1 MTKKWRRVYAW
12 VLTVAMVLSMANLPI
27 TIAKAAST
35 QNLTVKSGATSV
47 TIAKNE
53 YGDDYI
59 GDMFFNIPD
68 ALKTKSAISSNKVTS
83 MTVKITI
90 KSFTQGSGA
99 KAQAF
104 IFAQPDASG
113 DWNWNQ
119 SSTAELVTGS
129 QLTLTYS
136 FADMDW
142 KGGTT
147 LGNLGVRF
155 ANAAEGSTVS
165 YSVDS
170 AVINMADS
178 GSSATS
184 KPSSATSKPSSTA
197 SAGGNVS
204 TDQIAIT
211 RSVGS
216 GTNDYYAEYSFS
228 ITNNSSETVRGIQIL
243 IPTSGSVDVGYV
255 EGFSAVY
262 DAALGGVVAYY
273 STEIAAGA
281 TVSSSSNKVGFGKQP
296 SISVGESNVIAVNC
310 AGPSTGDELNYELT
324 GRKDVAYADT
334 PVGRHGKLS
343 VQKVD
348 GYAAPIMV
356 DQNGVPT
363 QLRGASTHGMHWF
376 PQYVNQNAFQTL
388 RDDWGINMVRLV
400 CYPRDVGSVG
410 YLTGGDSTKQQLD
423 TLIQNGVDYATK
435 LGMYALVDWHVHAYN
450 PNEYLKEAKIFF
462 TKYATMYKDHDNVLY
477 EICNEPTGTN
487 WYSGNGK
494 DLYTYCSEVIKTI
507 RAIDPDAIII
517 CGTNTW
523 SQDVDQVA
531 AKPMKALGYENIMY
545 TFHFYSATHKEN
557 LMKKVRLA
565 TKDGTPIFVTEFGIC
580 SADGNGS
587 YDAENADRWIELLD
601 ELNISF
607 ACWSYSNCNEK
618 SAYFKS
624 SCSNAGGDWTADDL
638 TTTGKWLI
646 NTCRAHEEKEN
657 ASYPAVSP
665 SAEPT
670 KAPTVTEKPTTEP
683 TKAPTVTEKPTTE
696 PTKAPTVTVKPT
708 AKPTKAPTVTEK
720 PTAEP
725 TKAPTV
731 TEKPTAEPTKAPTVT
746 VKPTAK
752 PTKAPTVTEKPTA
765 EPTKAPTVTTAP
777 DKEIQEAPSTALTI
791 VARTS
796 TSLTVQ
802 ATVAAPAGKSY
813 EYTIDGTSW
822 QTQTTFTDLQ
832 PATSYTVSVRY
843 AETDNYQA
851 SMISD
856 HTLTGGTLV
865 EDVYK
870 IDLSKLDDTTY
881 VDGMFSKDDATGK
894 SYAASYDASS
904 NALTLSGTDH
914 TFELVA
920 DNAKVKIILKKGVS
934 AALCGVTCGNIS
946 SEDDTSLEMVRGSNT
961 TGSIEA
967 ANVIVSGG
975 TNNTEKIMADT
986 IAVKGGSLTA
996 VAAKESNKT
1005 ALSADTITITDG
1017 EVTAIGDGTG
1027 GALYADSK
1035 ISLIGGTLT
1044 VKAGPNKTEKSAIDV
1059 KSDES
1064 SVILVGDIK
1073 IINQTD
1079 GALGTDDLFSK
1090 ETISTGGTTTK
1101 LVTVTFD
1108 TVDEVWTVTVE
1119 QGSDIILPNRPKEN
1133 LILRWYSDRDVQGY
1147 APGIIYTVQENTYFC
1162 AKYFDEAP
1170 VEPSSKPTVA
1180 PSSEPTV
1187 TPSSKPTVAP
1197 SSEPTVTPSS
1207 EPTVEPSEEP
1217 IATPTAEPTK
1227 VPEPTAAPIKTPT
1240 PTAEPTKAPEPT
1252 AAPIKTPTPT
1262 AEPTKAPMIT
1272 PVPSDDPTESAAPS
1286 EKPTITPTQKPGIQ
1300 ATGMRVIASVKKV
1313 SNLPVKSKLQLAAG
1327 KSMQLTVT
1335 LLPTGAKPQK
1345 LTYTSSKPSI
1355 AKVSGS
1361 GKIVAGKKAG
1371 TTVITIRTANGL
1383 QKRLTIRVMKKAVKK
1398 IKLSGVKK
1406 LKVGKKLKLKA
1417 KITPKKKYASATV
1430 FWVSGN
1436 TKIATVTQS
1445 GVVKAKKKGKVKITA
1460 IATDGSGK
1468 KKVIK
1473 LTIK

>member
-296 SISVGESNVIAVNC
+296 SISVGKSNVIAVNC

-477 EICNEPTGTN
+477 EICNEPTDTN

-494 DLYTYCSEVIKTI
+494 DLYTYCSEVIETI

-545 TFHFYSATHKEN
+545 TCHFYSATHQEN
-557 LMKKVRLA
+557 LMKKVRQA

-587 YDAENADRWIELLD
+587 YNPESADRWIALLD

-670 KAPTVTEKPTTEP
+670 KAPTVTEKPT
-683 TKAPTVTEKPTTE
+683 
-696 PTKAPTVTVKPT
+696 
-708 AKPTKAPTVTEK
+708 
-720 PTAEP
+720 AEP
-725 TKAPTV
+725 TNK
-731 TEKPTAEPTKAPTVT
+731 
-746 VKPTAK
+746 
-752 PTKAPTVTEKPTA
+752 
-765 EPTKAPTVTTAP
+765 PTVTTAP

-904 NALTLSGTDH
+904 NELTLSGTDH

-975 TNNTEKIMADT
+975 TNNTEQIMADT

-1005 ALSADTITITDG
+1005 ALSADKITITDG

-1162 AKYFDEAP
+1162 AKYFDKAP

-1180 PSSEPTV
+1180 
-1187 TPSSKPTVAP
+1187 
-1197 SSEPTVTPSS
+1197 PSS

-1227 VPEPTAAPIKTPT
+1227 
-1240 PTAEPTKAPEPT
+1240 APEPT
-1252 AAPIKTPTPT
+1252 AAP
-1262 AEPTKAPMIT
+1262 MIT
-1272 PVPSDDPTESAAPS
+1272 AVPSDDPTESAAPS
-1286 EKPTITPTQKPGIQ
+1286 EKPTITPMQKPGIQ

-1313 SNLPVKSKLQLAAG
+1313 SNLPVKQKLQLAAG

-1383 QKRLTIRVMKKAVKK
+1383 QKKITIRVMKKAVKK

-1417 KITPKKKYASATV
+1417 KITH
-1430 FWVSGN
+1430 
-1436 TKIATVTQS
+1436 
-1445 GVVKAKKKGKVKITA
+1445 
-1460 IATDGSGK
+1460 
-1468 KKVIK
+1468 
-1473 LTIK
+1473 

>member
-129 QLTLTYS
+129 QLTLNYS

-204 TDQIAIT
+204 ADQIAIT

-296 SISVGESNVIAVNC
+296 SITVGESNVIAVNC

-400 CYPRDVGSVG
+400 CYPRDGGSVG

-507 RAIDPDAIII
+507 RDIDPDAIII

-557 LMKKVRLA
+557 LMEKVRLA

-587 YDAENADRWIELLD
+587 YDTENADRWIALLD

-670 KAPTVTEKPTTEP
+670 KAPTVTEKPT
-683 TKAPTVTEKPTTE
+683 AE
-696 PTKAPTVTVKPT
+696 PTKAPTVTV
-708 AKPTKAPTVTEK
+708 K

-731 TEKPTAEPTKAPTVT
+731 TEKPTAKPIKTPT
-746 VKPTAK
+746 
-752 PTKAPTVTEKPTA
+752 PTA
-765 EPTKAPTVTTAP
+765 EPTKAPEPT
-777 DKEIQEAPSTALTI
+777 
-791 VARTS
+791 
-796 TSLTVQ
+796 
-802 ATVAAPAGKSY
+802 AAP
-813 EYTIDGTSW
+813 I
-822 QTQTTFTDLQ
+822 
-832 PATSYTVSVRY
+832 
-843 AETDNYQA
+843 
-851 SMISD
+851 
-856 HTLTGGTLV
+856 
-865 EDVYK
+865 
-870 IDLSKLDDTTY
+870 
-881 VDGMFSKDDATGK
+881 
-894 SYAASYDASS
+894 
-904 NALTLSGTDH
+904 
-914 TFELVA
+914 
-920 DNAKVKIILKKGVS
+920 
-934 AALCGVTCGNIS
+934 
-946 SEDDTSLEMVRGSNT
+946 
-961 TGSIEA
+961 
-967 ANVIVSGG
+967 
-975 TNNTEKIMADT
+975 
-986 IAVKGGSLTA
+986 
-996 VAAKESNKT
+996 KT
-1005 ALSADTITITDG
+1005 P
-1017 EVTAIGDGTG
+1017 E
-1027 GALYADSK
+1027 
-1035 ISLIGGTLT
+1035 
-1044 VKAGPNKTEKSAIDV
+1044 
-1059 KSDES
+1059 
-1064 SVILVGDIK
+1064 
-1073 IINQTD
+1073 
-1079 GALGTDDLFSK
+1079 
-1090 ETISTGGTTTK
+1090 
-1101 LVTVTFD
+1101 
-1108 TVDEVWTVTVE
+1108 
-1119 QGSDIILPNRPKEN
+1119 
-1133 LILRWYSDRDVQGY
+1133 
-1147 APGIIYTVQENTYFC
+1147 
-1162 AKYFDEAP
+1162 
-1170 VEPSSKPTVA
+1170 
-1180 PSSEPTV
+1180 
-1187 TPSSKPTVAP
+1187 
-1197 SSEPTVTPSS
+1197 
-1207 EPTVEPSEEP
+1207 
-1217 IATPTAEPTK
+1217 PTAEPTK
-1227 VPEPTAAPIKTPT
+1227 APEPTAAPIKTPT

-1262 AEPTKAPMIT
+1262 AAPTIT
-1272 PVPSDDPTESAAPS
+1272 SVPSDDPTESAAPS

-1383 QKRLTIRVMKKAVKK
+1383 QKKITIRVMKKAVKK

>member
-204 TDQIAIT
+204 ADQIAIT

-587 YDAENADRWIELLD
+587 YDTENADRWIALLD

-657 ASYPAVSP
+657 ASYPTVSP

-670 KAPTVTEKPTTEP
+670 KAPTVTEKPTAEP
-683 TKAPTVTEKPTTE
+683 TN
-696 PTKAPTVTVKPT
+696 APTVTVKPT
-708 AKPTKAPTVTEK
+708 P
-720 PTAEP
+720 
-725 TKAPTV
+725 
-731 TEKPTAEPTKAPTVT
+731 
-746 VKPTAK
+746 
-752 PTKAPTVTEKPTA
+752 
-765 EPTKAPTVTTAP
+765 
-777 DKEIQEAPSTALTI
+777 
-791 VARTS
+791 
-796 TSLTVQ
+796 
-802 ATVAAPAGKSY
+802 
-813 EYTIDGTSW
+813 
-822 QTQTTFTDLQ
+822 
-832 PATSYTVSVRY
+832 
-843 AETDNYQA
+843 
-851 SMISD
+851 
-856 HTLTGGTLV
+856 
-865 EDVYK
+865 
-870 IDLSKLDDTTY
+870 
-881 VDGMFSKDDATGK
+881 
-894 SYAASYDASS
+894 
-904 NALTLSGTDH
+904 
-914 TFELVA
+914 
-920 DNAKVKIILKKGVS
+920 
-934 AALCGVTCGNIS
+934 
-946 SEDDTSLEMVRGSNT
+946 
-961 TGSIEA
+961 
-967 ANVIVSGG
+967 
-975 TNNTEKIMADT
+975 
-986 IAVKGGSLTA
+986 
-996 VAAKESNKT
+996 
-1005 ALSADTITITDG
+1005 
-1017 EVTAIGDGTG
+1017 
-1027 GALYADSK
+1027 
-1035 ISLIGGTLT
+1035 
-1044 VKAGPNKTEKSAIDV
+1044 
-1059 KSDES
+1059 
-1064 SVILVGDIK
+1064 
-1073 IINQTD
+1073 
-1079 GALGTDDLFSK
+1079 
-1090 ETISTGGTTTK
+1090 
-1101 LVTVTFD
+1101 
-1108 TVDEVWTVTVE
+1108 
-1119 QGSDIILPNRPKEN
+1119 
-1133 LILRWYSDRDVQGY
+1133 
-1147 APGIIYTVQENTYFC
+1147 
-1162 AKYFDEAP
+1162 
-1170 VEPSSKPTVA
+1170 
-1180 PSSEPTV
+1180 
-1187 TPSSKPTVAP
+1187 
-1197 SSEPTVTPSS
+1197 
-1207 EPTVEPSEEP
+1207 
-1217 IATPTAEPTK
+1217 
-1227 VPEPTAAPIKTPT
+1227 APIKTPE

-1252 AAPIKTPTPT
+1252 AAPT
-1262 AEPTKAPMIT
+1262 IT
-1272 PVPSDDPTESAAPS
+1272 SVPSDDPTESAAPS

-1313 SNLPVKSKLQLAAG
+1313 SYLPVKSKLQLAAG

-1383 QKRLTIRVMKKAVKK
+1383 QKKITIRVMKKAVKK

>member
-1 MTKKWRRVYAW
+1 
-12 VLTVAMVLSMANLPI
+12 
-27 TIAKAAST
+27 
-35 QNLTVKSGATSV
+35 
-47 TIAKNE
+47 
-53 YGDDYI
+53 
-59 GDMFFNIPD
+59 
-68 ALKTKSAISSNKVTS
+68 
-83 MTVKITI
+83 
-90 KSFTQGSGA
+90 
-99 KAQAF
+99 
-104 IFAQPDASG
+104 
-113 DWNWNQ
+113 
-119 SSTAELVTGS
+119 
-129 QLTLTYS
+129 
-136 FADMDW
+136 
-142 KGGTT
+142 
-147 LGNLGVRF
+147 
-155 ANAAEGSTVS
+155 
-165 YSVDS
+165 
-170 AVINMADS
+170 
-178 GSSATS
+178 
-184 KPSSATSKPSSTA
+184 
-197 SAGGNVS
+197 
-204 TDQIAIT
+204 
-211 RSVGS
+211 
-216 GTNDYYAEYSFS
+216 
-228 ITNNSSETVRGIQIL
+228 
-243 IPTSGSVDVGYV
+243 
-255 EGFSAVY
+255 
-262 DAALGGVVAYY
+262 
-273 STEIAAGA
+273 
-281 TVSSSSNKVGFGKQP
+281 
-296 SISVGESNVIAVNC
+296 
-310 AGPSTGDELNYELT
+310 
-324 GRKDVAYADT
+324 
-334 PVGRHGKLS
+334 
-343 VQKVD
+343 
-348 GYAAPIMV
+348 
-356 DQNGVPT
+356 
-363 QLRGASTHGMHWF
+363 
-376 PQYVNQNAFQTL
+376 
-388 RDDWGINMVRLV
+388 
-400 CYPRDVGSVG
+400 
-410 YLTGGDSTKQQLD
+410 
-423 TLIQNGVDYATK
+423 
-435 LGMYALVDWHVHAYN
+435 MYALVDWHVHAYN

-557 LMKKVRLA
+557 LMEKVRLA

-587 YDAENADRWIELLD
+587 YDAENADRWIALLD

-624 SCSNAGGDWTADDL
+624 SCSNVGGDWTADDL

-670 KAPTVTEKPTTEP
+670 KAPTVTVKPTAEP

-696 PTKAPTVTVKPT
+696 PTNK
-708 AKPTKAPTVTEK
+708 
-720 PTAEP
+720 
-725 TKAPTV
+725 
-731 TEKPTAEPTKAPTVT
+731 
-746 VKPTAK
+746 
-752 PTKAPTVTEKPTA
+752 
-765 EPTKAPTVTTAP
+765 PTVTTAP

-822 QTQTTFTDLQ
+822 QTQTTFTGLQ

-904 NALTLSGTDH
+904 NELTLSGTDH

-975 TNNTEKIMADT
+975 TNNTEQIMADT

-1005 ALSADTITITDG
+1005 ALSADKITITDG

-1108 TVDEVWTVTVE
+1108 TVDEVWNVTVE
-1119 QGSDIILPNRPKEN
+1119 QGSEIILPNRPKEG

-1147 APGIIYTVQENTYFC
+1147 APGTIYTVQENTYFC
-1162 AKYFDEAP
+1162 AKYFNKAP

-1180 PSSEPTV
+1180 PSS
-1187 TPSSKPTVAP
+1187 KPTVA
-1197 SSEPTVTPSS
+1197 PSS

-1227 VPEPTAAPIKTPT
+1227 
-1240 PTAEPTKAPEPT
+1240 APEPT
-1252 AAPIKTPTPT
+1252 A
-1262 AEPTKAPMIT
+1262 APMIT

-1300 ATGMRVIASVKKV
+1300 ATGIRVIASVKKV
-1313 SNLPVKSKLQLAAG
+1313 SNLPVKQKLQLAAG

-1383 QKRLTIRVMKKAVKK
+1383 QKKITIRVMKKAVKK

-1417 KITPKKKYASATV
+1417 KITPKKKYASAKV

>member
-184 KPSSATSKPSSTA
+184 KPSSTA

-348 GYAAPIMV
+348 SYAAPIMV

-507 RAIDPDAIII
+507 RDIDPDAIII

-557 LMKKVRLA
+557 LMEKVRLA

-587 YDAENADRWIELLD
+587 YDTENADRWIALLD

-665 SAEPT
+665 SAG
-670 KAPTVTEKPTTEP
+670 P

-696 PTKAPTVTVKPT
+696 PTKAPTVTV
-708 AKPTKAPTVTEK
+708 
-720 PTAEP
+720 
-725 TKAPTV
+725 
-731 TEKPTAEPTKAPTVT
+731 KPTAEPTKAPTVT

-765 EPTKAPTVTTAP
+765 EPTKAPTVT
-777 DKEIQEAPSTALTI
+777 
-791 VARTS
+791 V
-796 TSLTVQ
+796 
-802 ATVAAPAGKSY
+802 
-813 EYTIDGTSW
+813 
-822 QTQTTFTDLQ
+822 
-832 PATSYTVSVRY
+832 
-843 AETDNYQA
+843 
-851 SMISD
+851 
-856 HTLTGGTLV
+856 
-865 EDVYK
+865 
-870 IDLSKLDDTTY
+870 
-881 VDGMFSKDDATGK
+881 
-894 SYAASYDASS
+894 
-904 NALTLSGTDH
+904 
-914 TFELVA
+914 
-920 DNAKVKIILKKGVS
+920 
-934 AALCGVTCGNIS
+934 
-946 SEDDTSLEMVRGSNT
+946 
-961 TGSIEA
+961 
-967 ANVIVSGG
+967 
-975 TNNTEKIMADT
+975 
-986 IAVKGGSLTA
+986 
-996 VAAKESNKT
+996 
-1005 ALSADTITITDG
+1005 
-1017 EVTAIGDGTG
+1017 
-1027 GALYADSK
+1027 
-1035 ISLIGGTLT
+1035 
-1044 VKAGPNKTEKSAIDV
+1044 
-1059 KSDES
+1059 
-1064 SVILVGDIK
+1064 
-1073 IINQTD
+1073 
-1079 GALGTDDLFSK
+1079 
-1090 ETISTGGTTTK
+1090 
-1101 LVTVTFD
+1101 
-1108 TVDEVWTVTVE
+1108 
-1119 QGSDIILPNRPKEN
+1119 
-1133 LILRWYSDRDVQGY
+1133 
-1147 APGIIYTVQENTYFC
+1147 
-1162 AKYFDEAP
+1162 
-1170 VEPSSKPTVA
+1170 KPTA
-1180 PSSEPTV
+1180 EPTKAPTV
-1187 TPSSKPTVAP
+1187 TEKPTAKP
-1197 SSEPTVTPSS
+1197 IKTP
-1207 EPTVEPSEEP
+1207 
-1217 IATPTAEPTK
+1217 TPTAEPTK
-1227 VPEPTAAPIKTPT
+1227 APTPTAEPTKAPEPTAAPIKTPEPT
-1240 PTAEPTKAPEPT
+1240 AEPTKAPEPTAEPTKAPEPT

-1262 AEPTKAPMIT
+1262 AAPTIT
-1272 PVPSDDPTESAAPS
+1272 SVPSDDPTESAAPS

-1383 QKRLTIRVMKKAVKK
+1383 QKKITIRVMKKAVKK

>member
-204 TDQIAIT
+204 ADQIAIT

-507 RAIDPDAIII
+507 RAIDTDAIII

-545 TFHFYSATHKEN
+545 TFHFYSASHKEN

-587 YDAENADRWIELLD
+587 YDTENADRWIALLD

-670 KAPTVTEKPTTEP
+670 KAPTVTEKPTAEP
-683 TKAPTVTEKPTTE
+683 TKAPTVTVKPTAE
-696 PTKAPTVTVKPT
+696 PTKTPTVTVKPT

-731 TEKPTAEPTKAPTVT
+731 TVKPTAEPTKAPTVT
-746 VKPTAK
+746 EKPTAK
-752 PTKAPTVTEKPTA
+752 
-765 EPTKAPTVTTAP
+765 
-777 DKEIQEAPSTALTI
+777 
-791 VARTS
+791 
-796 TSLTVQ
+796 
-802 ATVAAPAGKSY
+802 
-813 EYTIDGTSW
+813 
-822 QTQTTFTDLQ
+822 
-832 PATSYTVSVRY
+832 
-843 AETDNYQA
+843 
-851 SMISD
+851 
-856 HTLTGGTLV
+856 
-865 EDVYK
+865 
-870 IDLSKLDDTTY
+870 
-881 VDGMFSKDDATGK
+881 
-894 SYAASYDASS
+894 
-904 NALTLSGTDH
+904 
-914 TFELVA
+914 
-920 DNAKVKIILKKGVS
+920 
-934 AALCGVTCGNIS
+934 
-946 SEDDTSLEMVRGSNT
+946 
-961 TGSIEA
+961 
-967 ANVIVSGG
+967 
-975 TNNTEKIMADT
+975 
-986 IAVKGGSLTA
+986 
-996 VAAKESNKT
+996 
-1005 ALSADTITITDG
+1005 
-1017 EVTAIGDGTG
+1017 
-1027 GALYADSK
+1027 
-1035 ISLIGGTLT
+1035 
-1044 VKAGPNKTEKSAIDV
+1044 
-1059 KSDES
+1059 
-1064 SVILVGDIK
+1064 
-1073 IINQTD
+1073 
-1079 GALGTDDLFSK
+1079 
-1090 ETISTGGTTTK
+1090 
-1101 LVTVTFD
+1101 
-1108 TVDEVWTVTVE
+1108 
-1119 QGSDIILPNRPKEN
+1119 
-1133 LILRWYSDRDVQGY
+1133 
-1147 APGIIYTVQENTYFC
+1147 
-1162 AKYFDEAP
+1162 
-1170 VEPSSKPTVA
+1170 
-1180 PSSEPTV
+1180 
-1187 TPSSKPTVAP
+1187 
-1197 SSEPTVTPSS
+1197 
-1207 EPTVEPSEEP
+1207 
-1217 IATPTAEPTK
+1217 
-1227 VPEPTAAPIKTPT
+1227 PIKTPT

-1252 AAPIKTPTPT
+1252 AAPIKTPEPT
-1262 AEPTKAPMIT
+1262 AEPTKAPEPTAAPIKTPEPTAAPIKTPTPTDAPMIT
-1272 PVPSDDPTESAAPS
+1272 SVPSDDPTESAAPS

-1383 QKRLTIRVMKKAVKK
+1383 QKKITIRVMKKAVKK

>member
-204 TDQIAIT
+204 ADQIAIE
-211 RSVGS
+211 S
-216 GTNDYYAEYSFS
+216 GVAQGNNEYYGEYWFK
-228 ITNNSSETVRGIQIL
+228 IKNNSSETVRGIQIL
-243 IPTSGSVDVGYV
+243 LPTSGQVTVTTEYGY
-255 EGFSAVY
+255 SASY
-262 DAALGGVVAYY
+262 DESLGGIVVYY
-273 STEIAAGA
+273 SAELAAGA
-281 TVSSSSNKVGFGKQP
+281 TTGNEDTKIGFSKQP
-296 SISVGESNVIAVNC
+296 SITAGTARVIAVNC

-400 CYPRDVGSVG
+400 CYPRDGGSVG

-557 LMKKVRLA
+557 LMEKVRLA

-587 YDAENADRWIELLD
+587 YDAENADRWIALLD

-657 ASYPAVSP
+657 ASYPVVSP
-665 SAEPT
+665 S
-670 KAPTVTEKPTTEP
+670 
-683 TKAPTVTEKPTTE
+683 
-696 PTKAPTVTVKPT
+696 
-708 AKPTKAPTVTEK
+708 
-720 PTAEP
+720 
-725 TKAPTV
+725 
-731 TEKPTAEPTKAPTVT
+731 AEPTKAPTVT

-765 EPTKAPTVTTAP
+765 EPTNKPTAPTAP

-904 NALTLSGTDH
+904 NELTLSGTDH

-975 TNNTEKIMADT
+975 TNNTEQIMADA

-1180 PSSEPTV
+1180 TSSEPTV

-1197 SSEPTVTPSS
+1197 S
-1207 EPTVEPSEEP
+1207 EEP

-1227 VPEPTAAPIKTPT
+1227 A
-1240 PTAEPTKAPEPT
+1240 
-1252 AAPIKTPTPT
+1252 
-1262 AEPTKAPMIT
+1262 
-1272 PVPSDDPTESAAPS
+1272 PVPSDDPTESVAPS

-1383 QKRLTIRVMKKAVKK
+1383 QKKITIRVMKKAVKK

>member
-296 SISVGESNVIAVNC
+296 SISVGKSNVIAVNC

-477 EICNEPTGTN
+477 EICNEPTDTN

-494 DLYTYCSEVIKTI
+494 DLYTYCSEVIETI

-545 TFHFYSATHKEN
+545 TCHFYSATHQEN
-557 LMKKVRLA
+557 LMKKVRQA

-587 YDAENADRWIELLD
+587 YNPESADRWIALLD

-670 KAPTVTEKPTTEP
+670 KAPTVT
-683 TKAPTVTEKPTTE
+683 V
-696 PTKAPTVTVKPT
+696 
-708 AKPTKAPTVTEK
+708 K

-725 TKAPTV
+725 TNK
-731 TEKPTAEPTKAPTVT
+731 
-746 VKPTAK
+746 
-752 PTKAPTVTEKPTA
+752 
-765 EPTKAPTVTTAP
+765 PTVTTAP

-904 NALTLSGTDH
+904 NELILSGTDH

-975 TNNTEKIMADT
+975 TNNTEQIMADT

-1005 ALSADTITITDG
+1005 ALSADKITITDG

-1162 AKYFDEAP
+1162 AKYFDKAP

-1187 TPSSKPTVAP
+1187 TPSS
-1197 SSEPTVTPSS
+1197 EPTVVPSS

-1227 VPEPTAAPIKTPT
+1227 
-1240 PTAEPTKAPEPT
+1240 APEPT
-1252 AAPIKTPTPT
+1252 A
-1262 AEPTKAPMIT
+1262 APMIT
-1272 PVPSDDPTESAAPS
+1272 PVPSDDPTESVAPS
-1286 EKPTITPTQKPGIQ
+1286 EKPTVTPTQKSGIQ
-1300 ATGMRVIASVKKV
+1300 ATGIRVIASVKKV
-1313 SNLPVKSKLQLAAG
+1313 SNLPVKQKLQLAAG

-1383 QKRLTIRVMKKAVKK
+1383 QKKITIRVMKKAVKK

-1417 KITPKKKYASATV
+1417 KITPKKKYASAKV

>member
-129 QLTLTYS
+129 QLTLNYS

-204 TDQIAIT
+204 ADQIAIT

-587 YDAENADRWIELLD
+587 YDTENADRWIALLD

-665 SAEPT
+665 SAG
-670 KAPTVTEKPTTEP
+670 P

-708 AKPTKAPTVTEK
+708 A
-720 PTAEP
+720 EP

-731 TEKPTAEPTKAPTVT
+731 TEKPTAKPIKTPT
-746 VKPTAK
+746 
-752 PTKAPTVTEKPTA
+752 PTA
-765 EPTKAPTVTTAP
+765 EPTKAPEPT
-777 DKEIQEAPSTALTI
+777 
-791 VARTS
+791 
-796 TSLTVQ
+796 
-802 ATVAAPAGKSY
+802 AAP
-813 EYTIDGTSW
+813 I
-822 QTQTTFTDLQ
+822 
-832 PATSYTVSVRY
+832 
-843 AETDNYQA
+843 
-851 SMISD
+851 
-856 HTLTGGTLV
+856 
-865 EDVYK
+865 
-870 IDLSKLDDTTY
+870 
-881 VDGMFSKDDATGK
+881 
-894 SYAASYDASS
+894 
-904 NALTLSGTDH
+904 
-914 TFELVA
+914 
-920 DNAKVKIILKKGVS
+920 
-934 AALCGVTCGNIS
+934 
-946 SEDDTSLEMVRGSNT
+946 
-961 TGSIEA
+961 
-967 ANVIVSGG
+967 
-975 TNNTEKIMADT
+975 
-986 IAVKGGSLTA
+986 
-996 VAAKESNKT
+996 KT
-1005 ALSADTITITDG
+1005 P
-1017 EVTAIGDGTG
+1017 E
-1027 GALYADSK
+1027 
-1035 ISLIGGTLT
+1035 
-1044 VKAGPNKTEKSAIDV
+1044 
-1059 KSDES
+1059 
-1064 SVILVGDIK
+1064 
-1073 IINQTD
+1073 
-1079 GALGTDDLFSK
+1079 
-1090 ETISTGGTTTK
+1090 
-1101 LVTVTFD
+1101 
-1108 TVDEVWTVTVE
+1108 
-1119 QGSDIILPNRPKEN
+1119 
-1133 LILRWYSDRDVQGY
+1133 
-1147 APGIIYTVQENTYFC
+1147 
-1162 AKYFDEAP
+1162 
-1170 VEPSSKPTVA
+1170 
-1180 PSSEPTV
+1180 
-1187 TPSSKPTVAP
+1187 
-1197 SSEPTVTPSS
+1197 
-1207 EPTVEPSEEP
+1207 
-1217 IATPTAEPTK
+1217 PTAEPTK
-1227 VPEPTAAPIKTPT
+1227 APEPTAAPIKTPT

-1262 AEPTKAPMIT
+1262 AAPTIT
-1272 PVPSDDPTESAAPS
+1272 SVPSDDPTESAAPS

>member
-557 LMKKVRLA
+557 LMEKVRLA

-587 YDAENADRWIELLD
+587 YDTENADRWIALLD

-665 SAEPT
+665 SAG
-670 KAPTVTEKPTTEP
+670 P

-708 AKPTKAPTVTEK
+708 A
-720 PTAEP
+720 EP

-731 TEKPTAEPTKAPTVT
+731 TVKPTAEPTKAPTVT

-765 EPTKAPTVTTAP
+765 EPTNKPTAPTAP

-1180 PSSEPTV
+1180 PSSKPTVAPSSEPTV

>member
-184 KPSSATSKPSSTA
+184 KPSSTA

-296 SISVGESNVIAVNC
+296 SISVGKSNVIAVNC

-324 GRKDVAYADT
+324 GRKDVAYAET

-348 GYAAPIMV
+348 DYAAPIMV

-400 CYPRDVGSVG
+400 CYPRDGGSVG

-557 LMKKVRLA
+557 LMEKVRLA

-587 YDAENADRWIELLD
+587 YDAENADRWIALLD

-624 SCSNAGGDWTADDL
+624 SCSNVGGDWTADDL

-670 KAPTVTEKPTTEP
+670 KAPTVTVKPTAEP

-696 PTKAPTVTVKPT
+696 PTNK
-708 AKPTKAPTVTEK
+708 
-720 PTAEP
+720 
-725 TKAPTV
+725 
-731 TEKPTAEPTKAPTVT
+731 
-746 VKPTAK
+746 
-752 PTKAPTVTEKPTA
+752 
-765 EPTKAPTVTTAP
+765 PTVTTAP

-822 QTQTTFTDLQ
+822 QTQTTFTGLQ

-904 NALTLSGTDH
+904 NELTLSGTDH

-975 TNNTEKIMADT
+975 TNNTEQIMADT

-1005 ALSADTITITDG
+1005 ALSADKITITDG

-1108 TVDEVWTVTVE
+1108 TVDEVWNVTVE
-1119 QGSDIILPNRPKEN
+1119 QGSEIILPNRPKEG

-1147 APGIIYTVQENTYFC
+1147 APGTIYTVQENTYFC
-1162 AKYFDEAP
+1162 AKYFNKAP

-1180 PSSEPTV
+1180 PSS
-1187 TPSSKPTVAP
+1187 KPTVA
-1197 SSEPTVTPSS
+1197 PSS

-1227 VPEPTAAPIKTPT
+1227 
-1240 PTAEPTKAPEPT
+1240 APEPT
-1252 AAPIKTPTPT
+1252 A
-1262 AEPTKAPMIT
+1262 APMIT

-1300 ATGMRVIASVKKV
+1300 ATGIRVIASVKKV
-1313 SNLPVKSKLQLAAG
+1313 SNLPVKQKLQLAAG

-1383 QKRLTIRVMKKAVKK
+1383 QKKITIRVMKKAVKK

-1417 KITPKKKYASATV
+1417 KITPKKKYASAKV

>member
-59 GDMFFNIPD
+59 GDMLFNIPD

-129 QLTLTYS
+129 QLTLNYS

-184 KPSSATSKPSSTA
+184 KPSSTA

-204 TDQIAIT
+204 ADQIAIT

-423 TLIQNGVDYATK
+423 TLIQNSVDYATK

-462 TKYATMYKDHDNVLY
+462 TKYATMYKDYDNVLY

-507 RAIDPDAIII
+507 RDIDPDAIII

-557 LMKKVRLA
+557 LMEKVRLA

-587 YDAENADRWIELLD
+587 YDTENADRWIALLD

-665 SAEPT
+665 SAGPT

-683 TKAPTVTEKPTTE
+683 TKAS
-696 PTKAPTVTVKPT
+696 TVTV
-708 AKPTKAPTVTEK
+708 
-720 PTAEP
+720 
-725 TKAPTV
+725 
-731 TEKPTAEPTKAPTVT
+731 KPTAEPTKAPTVT

-765 EPTKAPTVTTAP
+765 EPTKAPTVT
-777 DKEIQEAPSTALTI
+777 
-791 VARTS
+791 V
-796 TSLTVQ
+796 
-802 ATVAAPAGKSY
+802 
-813 EYTIDGTSW
+813 
-822 QTQTTFTDLQ
+822 
-832 PATSYTVSVRY
+832 
-843 AETDNYQA
+843 
-851 SMISD
+851 
-856 HTLTGGTLV
+856 
-865 EDVYK
+865 
-870 IDLSKLDDTTY
+870 
-881 VDGMFSKDDATGK
+881 
-894 SYAASYDASS
+894 
-904 NALTLSGTDH
+904 
-914 TFELVA
+914 
-920 DNAKVKIILKKGVS
+920 
-934 AALCGVTCGNIS
+934 
-946 SEDDTSLEMVRGSNT
+946 
-961 TGSIEA
+961 
-967 ANVIVSGG
+967 
-975 TNNTEKIMADT
+975 
-986 IAVKGGSLTA
+986 
-996 VAAKESNKT
+996 
-1005 ALSADTITITDG
+1005 
-1017 EVTAIGDGTG
+1017 
-1027 GALYADSK
+1027 
-1035 ISLIGGTLT
+1035 
-1044 VKAGPNKTEKSAIDV
+1044 
-1059 KSDES
+1059 
-1064 SVILVGDIK
+1064 
-1073 IINQTD
+1073 
-1079 GALGTDDLFSK
+1079 
-1090 ETISTGGTTTK
+1090 
-1101 LVTVTFD
+1101 
-1108 TVDEVWTVTVE
+1108 
-1119 QGSDIILPNRPKEN
+1119 
-1133 LILRWYSDRDVQGY
+1133 
-1147 APGIIYTVQENTYFC
+1147 
-1162 AKYFDEAP
+1162 
-1170 VEPSSKPTVA
+1170 KPTA
-1180 PSSEPTV
+1180 EPTKAPTV
-1187 TPSSKPTVAP
+1187 TEKPTAAP
-1197 SSEPTVTPSS
+1197 IKTP
-1207 EPTVEPSEEP
+1207 
-1217 IATPTAEPTK
+1217 TPTAEPTK
-1227 VPEPTAAPIKTPT
+1227 APEPTAAPIKTPEPTAEPTKAPEPTAAPIKTPT

-1262 AEPTKAPMIT
+1262 AAPTIT
-1272 PVPSDDPTESAAPS
+1272 SVPSDDPTESAAPS

-1355 AKVSGS
+1355 AKVSGN

-1417 KITPKKKYASATV
+1417 KITPKKKYASAAV

>member
-184 KPSSATSKPSSTA
+184 KPSSTA

-204 TDQIAIT
+204 KDQIAIT

-296 SISVGESNVIAVNC
+296 SISVGKSNVIAVNC

-348 GYAAPIMV
+348 DYAAPIMV

-400 CYPRDVGSVG
+400 CYPRDGGSVG

-557 LMKKVRLA
+557 LMEKVRLA

-587 YDAENADRWIELLD
+587 YDAENADRWIALLD

-624 SCSNAGGDWTADDL
+624 SCSNVGGDWTADDL

-670 KAPTVTEKPTTEP
+670 KAPTVTVKPTAEP

-696 PTKAPTVTVKPT
+696 PTNK
-708 AKPTKAPTVTEK
+708 
-720 PTAEP
+720 
-725 TKAPTV
+725 
-731 TEKPTAEPTKAPTVT
+731 
-746 VKPTAK
+746 
-752 PTKAPTVTEKPTA
+752 
-765 EPTKAPTVTTAP
+765 PTVTTAP

-822 QTQTTFTDLQ
+822 QTQTTFTGLQ

-904 NALTLSGTDH
+904 NELTLSGTDH

-975 TNNTEKIMADT
+975 TNNTEQIMADT

-1005 ALSADTITITDG
+1005 ALSADKITITDG

-1108 TVDEVWTVTVE
+1108 TVDEVWNVTVE
-1119 QGSDIILPNRPKEN
+1119 QGSEIILPNRPKEG

-1147 APGIIYTVQENTYFC
+1147 APGTIYTVQENTYFC
-1162 AKYFDEAP
+1162 AKYFNKAP

-1180 PSSEPTV
+1180 PSS
-1187 TPSSKPTVAP
+1187 KPTVA
-1197 SSEPTVTPSS
+1197 PSS

-1227 VPEPTAAPIKTPT
+1227 
-1240 PTAEPTKAPEPT
+1240 APEPT
-1252 AAPIKTPTPT
+1252 A
-1262 AEPTKAPMIT
+1262 APMIT

-1300 ATGMRVIASVKKV
+1300 ATGIRVIASVKKV
-1313 SNLPVKSKLQLAAG
+1313 SNLPVKQKLQLAAG

-1383 QKRLTIRVMKKAVKK
+1383 QKKITIRVMKKAVKK

-1417 KITPKKKYASATV
+1417 KITPKKKYASAKV

>member
-507 RAIDPDAIII
+507 RDIDPDAIII

-557 LMKKVRLA
+557 LMEKVRLA

-587 YDAENADRWIELLD
+587 YDTENADRWIALLD

-670 KAPTVTEKPTTEP
+670 KAPTVTEKPT
-683 TKAPTVTEKPTTE
+683 AE
-696 PTKAPTVTVKPT
+696 PTKAPTVTV
-708 AKPTKAPTVTEK
+708 K

-731 TEKPTAEPTKAPTVT
+731 TEKPTAKPIKTPT
-746 VKPTAK
+746 
-752 PTKAPTVTEKPTA
+752 PTA
-765 EPTKAPTVTTAP
+765 EPTKAPEPT
-777 DKEIQEAPSTALTI
+777 
-791 VARTS
+791 
-796 TSLTVQ
+796 
-802 ATVAAPAGKSY
+802 AAP
-813 EYTIDGTSW
+813 I
-822 QTQTTFTDLQ
+822 
-832 PATSYTVSVRY
+832 
-843 AETDNYQA
+843 
-851 SMISD
+851 
-856 HTLTGGTLV
+856 
-865 EDVYK
+865 
-870 IDLSKLDDTTY
+870 
-881 VDGMFSKDDATGK
+881 
-894 SYAASYDASS
+894 
-904 NALTLSGTDH
+904 
-914 TFELVA
+914 
-920 DNAKVKIILKKGVS
+920 
-934 AALCGVTCGNIS
+934 
-946 SEDDTSLEMVRGSNT
+946 
-961 TGSIEA
+961 
-967 ANVIVSGG
+967 
-975 TNNTEKIMADT
+975 
-986 IAVKGGSLTA
+986 
-996 VAAKESNKT
+996 KT
-1005 ALSADTITITDG
+1005 P
-1017 EVTAIGDGTG
+1017 E
-1027 GALYADSK
+1027 
-1035 ISLIGGTLT
+1035 
-1044 VKAGPNKTEKSAIDV
+1044 
-1059 KSDES
+1059 
-1064 SVILVGDIK
+1064 
-1073 IINQTD
+1073 
-1079 GALGTDDLFSK
+1079 
-1090 ETISTGGTTTK
+1090 
-1101 LVTVTFD
+1101 
-1108 TVDEVWTVTVE
+1108 
-1119 QGSDIILPNRPKEN
+1119 
-1133 LILRWYSDRDVQGY
+1133 
-1147 APGIIYTVQENTYFC
+1147 
-1162 AKYFDEAP
+1162 
-1170 VEPSSKPTVA
+1170 
-1180 PSSEPTV
+1180 
-1187 TPSSKPTVAP
+1187 
-1197 SSEPTVTPSS
+1197 
-1207 EPTVEPSEEP
+1207 
-1217 IATPTAEPTK
+1217 PTAEPTK
-1227 VPEPTAAPIKTPT
+1227 APEPTAAPIKTPT

-1262 AEPTKAPMIT
+1262 AAPTIT
-1272 PVPSDDPTESAAPS
+1272 SVPSDDPTESAAPS

-1383 QKRLTIRVMKKAVKK
+1383 QKKITIRVMKKAVKK

>member
-334 PVGRHGKLS
+334 PVGRRGKLS

-507 RAIDPDAIII
+507 RDVDPDAIII

-557 LMKKVRLA
+557 LMEKVRLA

-587 YDAENADRWIELLD
+587 YDTENADRWIALLD

-670 KAPTVTEKPTTEP
+670 KAPTVTEKPTAEP
-683 TKAPTVTEKPTTE
+683 TKAPTVTVKPTAE
-696 PTKAPTVTVKPT
+696 PTKTPTVTVKPT

-720 PTAEP
+720 PTA
-725 TKAPTV
+725 K
-731 TEKPTAEPTKAPTVT
+731 
-746 VKPTAK
+746 
-752 PTKAPTVTEKPTA
+752 
-765 EPTKAPTVTTAP
+765 
-777 DKEIQEAPSTALTI
+777 
-791 VARTS
+791 
-796 TSLTVQ
+796 
-802 ATVAAPAGKSY
+802 
-813 EYTIDGTSW
+813 
-822 QTQTTFTDLQ
+822 
-832 PATSYTVSVRY
+832 
-843 AETDNYQA
+843 
-851 SMISD
+851 
-856 HTLTGGTLV
+856 
-865 EDVYK
+865 
-870 IDLSKLDDTTY
+870 
-881 VDGMFSKDDATGK
+881 
-894 SYAASYDASS
+894 
-904 NALTLSGTDH
+904 
-914 TFELVA
+914 
-920 DNAKVKIILKKGVS
+920 
-934 AALCGVTCGNIS
+934 
-946 SEDDTSLEMVRGSNT
+946 
-961 TGSIEA
+961 
-967 ANVIVSGG
+967 
-975 TNNTEKIMADT
+975 
-986 IAVKGGSLTA
+986 
-996 VAAKESNKT
+996 
-1005 ALSADTITITDG
+1005 
-1017 EVTAIGDGTG
+1017 
-1027 GALYADSK
+1027 
-1035 ISLIGGTLT
+1035 
-1044 VKAGPNKTEKSAIDV
+1044 
-1059 KSDES
+1059 
-1064 SVILVGDIK
+1064 
-1073 IINQTD
+1073 
-1079 GALGTDDLFSK
+1079 
-1090 ETISTGGTTTK
+1090 
-1101 LVTVTFD
+1101 
-1108 TVDEVWTVTVE
+1108 
-1119 QGSDIILPNRPKEN
+1119 
-1133 LILRWYSDRDVQGY
+1133 
-1147 APGIIYTVQENTYFC
+1147 
-1162 AKYFDEAP
+1162 
-1170 VEPSSKPTVA
+1170 
-1180 PSSEPTV
+1180 
-1187 TPSSKPTVAP
+1187 
-1197 SSEPTVTPSS
+1197 
-1207 EPTVEPSEEP
+1207 
-1217 IATPTAEPTK
+1217 
-1227 VPEPTAAPIKTPT
+1227 PIKTPT

-1252 AAPIKTPTPT
+1252 AAPIKTPEPT
-1262 AEPTKAPMIT
+1262 AEPTKAPEPTAAPIKTPTPTAAPTIT
-1272 PVPSDDPTESAAPS
+1272 SVPSDDPTESAAPS

-1383 QKRLTIRVMKKAVKK
+1383 QKKITIRVMKKVVKK

>member
-59 GDMFFNIPD
+59 GDMLFNIPD

-129 QLTLTYS
+129 QLTLNYS

-184 KPSSATSKPSSTA
+184 KPSSTA

-204 TDQIAIT
+204 ADQIAIT

-423 TLIQNGVDYATK
+423 TLIQNSVDYATK

-507 RAIDPDAIII
+507 RDIDPDAIII

-557 LMKKVRLA
+557 LMEKVRLA

-587 YDAENADRWIELLD
+587 YDTENADRWIALLD

-665 SAEPT
+665 SAG
-670 KAPTVTEKPTTEP
+670 P

-696 PTKAPTVTVKPT
+696 PTKAPTVTV
-708 AKPTKAPTVTEK
+708 
-720 PTAEP
+720 
-725 TKAPTV
+725 
-731 TEKPTAEPTKAPTVT
+731 KPTAEPTKAPTVT

-765 EPTKAPTVTTAP
+765 EPTKAPTVT
-777 DKEIQEAPSTALTI
+777 
-791 VARTS
+791 V
-796 TSLTVQ
+796 
-802 ATVAAPAGKSY
+802 
-813 EYTIDGTSW
+813 
-822 QTQTTFTDLQ
+822 
-832 PATSYTVSVRY
+832 
-843 AETDNYQA
+843 
-851 SMISD
+851 
-856 HTLTGGTLV
+856 
-865 EDVYK
+865 
-870 IDLSKLDDTTY
+870 
-881 VDGMFSKDDATGK
+881 
-894 SYAASYDASS
+894 
-904 NALTLSGTDH
+904 
-914 TFELVA
+914 
-920 DNAKVKIILKKGVS
+920 
-934 AALCGVTCGNIS
+934 
-946 SEDDTSLEMVRGSNT
+946 
-961 TGSIEA
+961 
-967 ANVIVSGG
+967 
-975 TNNTEKIMADT
+975 
-986 IAVKGGSLTA
+986 
-996 VAAKESNKT
+996 
-1005 ALSADTITITDG
+1005 
-1017 EVTAIGDGTG
+1017 
-1027 GALYADSK
+1027 
-1035 ISLIGGTLT
+1035 
-1044 VKAGPNKTEKSAIDV
+1044 
-1059 KSDES
+1059 
-1064 SVILVGDIK
+1064 
-1073 IINQTD
+1073 
-1079 GALGTDDLFSK
+1079 
-1090 ETISTGGTTTK
+1090 
-1101 LVTVTFD
+1101 
-1108 TVDEVWTVTVE
+1108 
-1119 QGSDIILPNRPKEN
+1119 
-1133 LILRWYSDRDVQGY
+1133 
-1147 APGIIYTVQENTYFC
+1147 
-1162 AKYFDEAP
+1162 
-1170 VEPSSKPTVA
+1170 KPTA
-1180 PSSEPTV
+1180 EPTKAPTV
-1187 TPSSKPTVAP
+1187 TEKPTAAP
-1197 SSEPTVTPSS
+1197 IKTP
-1207 EPTVEPSEEP
+1207 
-1217 IATPTAEPTK
+1217 TPTAEPTK
-1227 VPEPTAAPIKTPT
+1227 APEPTAAPIKTPEPTAEPTKAPEPTAAPIKTPT

-1262 AEPTKAPMIT
+1262 AAPTIT
-1272 PVPSDDPTESAAPS
+1272 SVPSDDPTESAAPS

-1355 AKVSGS
+1355 AKVSGN

-1417 KITPKKKYASATV
+1417 KITPKKKYASAAV

>member
-1 MTKKWRRVYAW
+1 M
-12 VLTVAMVLSMANLPI
+12 
-27 TIAKAAST
+27 
-35 QNLTVKSGATSV
+35 
-47 TIAKNE
+47 
-53 YGDDYI
+53 
-59 GDMFFNIPD
+59 
-68 ALKTKSAISSNKVTS
+68 
-83 MTVKITI
+83 
-90 KSFTQGSGA
+90 
-99 KAQAF
+99 
-104 IFAQPDASG
+104 
-113 DWNWNQ
+113 
-119 SSTAELVTGS
+119 
-129 QLTLTYS
+129 
-136 FADMDW
+136 
-142 KGGTT
+142 
-147 LGNLGVRF
+147 
-155 ANAAEGSTVS
+155 
-165 YSVDS
+165 
-170 AVINMADS
+170 
-178 GSSATS
+178 
-184 KPSSATSKPSSTA
+184 
-197 SAGGNVS
+197 
-204 TDQIAIT
+204 
-211 RSVGS
+211 
-216 GTNDYYAEYSFS
+216 
-228 ITNNSSETVRGIQIL
+228 
-243 IPTSGSVDVGYV
+243 
-255 EGFSAVY
+255 
-262 DAALGGVVAYY
+262 
-273 STEIAAGA
+273 
-281 TVSSSSNKVGFGKQP
+281 
-296 SISVGESNVIAVNC
+296 
-310 AGPSTGDELNYELT
+310 
-324 GRKDVAYADT
+324 
-334 PVGRHGKLS
+334 
-343 VQKVD
+343 
-348 GYAAPIMV
+348 
-356 DQNGVPT
+356 
-363 QLRGASTHGMHWF
+363 
-376 PQYVNQNAFQTL
+376 
-388 RDDWGINMVRLV
+388 
-400 CYPRDVGSVG
+400 
-410 YLTGGDSTKQQLD
+410 TGGDSTKQQLD

-557 LMKKVRLA
+557 LMEKVRLA

-587 YDAENADRWIELLD
+587 YDAENADRWIALLD

-624 SCSNAGGDWTADDL
+624 SCSNVGGDWTADDL

-670 KAPTVTEKPTTEP
+670 KAPTVTVKPTAEP

-696 PTKAPTVTVKPT
+696 PTNK
-708 AKPTKAPTVTEK
+708 
-720 PTAEP
+720 
-725 TKAPTV
+725 
-731 TEKPTAEPTKAPTVT
+731 
-746 VKPTAK
+746 
-752 PTKAPTVTEKPTA
+752 
-765 EPTKAPTVTTAP
+765 PTVTTAP

-822 QTQTTFTDLQ
+822 QTQTTFTGLQ

-904 NALTLSGTDH
+904 NELTLSGTDH

-975 TNNTEKIMADT
+975 TNNTEQIMADT

-1005 ALSADTITITDG
+1005 ALSADKITITDG

-1108 TVDEVWTVTVE
+1108 TVDEVWNVTVE
-1119 QGSDIILPNRPKEN
+1119 QGSEIILPNRPKEG

-1147 APGIIYTVQENTYFC
+1147 APGTIYTVQENTYFC
-1162 AKYFDEAP
+1162 AKYFNKAP

-1180 PSSEPTV
+1180 PSS
-1187 TPSSKPTVAP
+1187 KPTVA
-1197 SSEPTVTPSS
+1197 PSS

-1227 VPEPTAAPIKTPT
+1227 
-1240 PTAEPTKAPEPT
+1240 APEPT
-1252 AAPIKTPTPT
+1252 A
-1262 AEPTKAPMIT
+1262 APMIT

-1300 ATGMRVIASVKKV
+1300 ATGIRVIASVKKV
-1313 SNLPVKSKLQLAAG
+1313 SNLPVKQKLQLAAG

-1383 QKRLTIRVMKKAVKK
+1383 QKKITIRVMKKAVKK

-1417 KITPKKKYASATV
+1417 KITPKKKYASAKV

>member
-90 KSFTQGSGA
+90 KSFTQESGA

-204 TDQIAIT
+204 ADQIAIT

-243 IPTSGSVDVGYV
+243 IPTTGSVDVGYV

-348 GYAAPIMV
+348 GYTAPIMV

-494 DLYTYCSEVIKTI
+494 DLYTYCSEVIETI

-531 AKPMKALGYENIMY
+531 AKPMKDLGYKNIMY

-557 LMKKVRLA
+557 LMEKVRLA

-587 YDAENADRWIELLD
+587 YDAENADRWIALLD

-670 KAPTVTEKPTTEP
+670 KAPTVT
-683 TKAPTVTEKPTTE
+683 
-696 PTKAPTVTVKPT
+696 VKPT
-708 AKPTKAPTVTEK
+708 AKPTKAPTVT
-720 PTAEP
+720 
-725 TKAPTV
+725 V
-731 TEKPTAEPTKAPTVT
+731 
-746 VKPTAK
+746 
-752 PTKAPTVTEKPTA
+752 KPTA

-791 VARTS
+791 VARAS

-822 QTQTTFTDLQ
+822 QTQTTFTGLQ

-904 NALTLSGTDH
+904 NELTLSGTDH

-975 TNNTEKIMADT
+975 TNNTEQIMADT

-1005 ALSADTITITDG
+1005 ALSADKITITDG

-1101 LVTVTFD
+1101 LVTVIFD

-1162 AKYFDEAP
+1162 AKYFDKAP

-1187 TPSSKPTVAP
+1187 A
-1197 SSEPTVTPSS
+1197 PSS

-1227 VPEPTAAPIKTPT
+1227 APEPTVAPIKTPT
-1240 PTAEPTKAPEPT
+1240 PTAEPTKAPTVTE
-1252 AAPIKTPTPT
+1252 KPT
-1262 AEPTKAPMIT
+1262 AEPTDAPAIT

-1313 SNLPVKSKLQLAAG
+1313 SNLPVKQKLQLAAG

-1383 QKRLTIRVMKKAVKK
+1383 QKKITIRVMKKAVKK

-1417 KITPKKKYASATV
+1417 KITPKKKYASAKV

>member
-204 TDQIAIT
+204 TAQIAIT

-400 CYPRDVGSVG
+400 CYPRDGGSVG

-557 LMKKVRLA
+557 LMEKVRLA

-587 YDAENADRWIELLD
+587 YDAENADRWIALLD

-665 SAEPT
+665 SA
-670 KAPTVTEKPTTEP
+670 K
-683 TKAPTVTEKPTTE
+683 
-696 PTKAPTVTVKPT
+696 PTKAPTVTV
-708 AKPTKAPTVTEK
+708 
-720 PTAEP
+720 
-725 TKAPTV
+725 
-731 TEKPTAEPTKAPTVT
+731 KPTAEPTKAPTVT

-752 PTKAPTVTEKPTA
+752 
-765 EPTKAPTVTTAP
+765 
-777 DKEIQEAPSTALTI
+777 
-791 VARTS
+791 
-796 TSLTVQ
+796 
-802 ATVAAPAGKSY
+802 
-813 EYTIDGTSW
+813 
-822 QTQTTFTDLQ
+822 
-832 PATSYTVSVRY
+832 
-843 AETDNYQA
+843 
-851 SMISD
+851 
-856 HTLTGGTLV
+856 
-865 EDVYK
+865 
-870 IDLSKLDDTTY
+870 
-881 VDGMFSKDDATGK
+881 
-894 SYAASYDASS
+894 
-904 NALTLSGTDH
+904 
-914 TFELVA
+914 
-920 DNAKVKIILKKGVS
+920 
-934 AALCGVTCGNIS
+934 
-946 SEDDTSLEMVRGSNT
+946 
-961 TGSIEA
+961 
-967 ANVIVSGG
+967 
-975 TNNTEKIMADT
+975 
-986 IAVKGGSLTA
+986 
-996 VAAKESNKT
+996 
-1005 ALSADTITITDG
+1005 
-1017 EVTAIGDGTG
+1017 
-1027 GALYADSK
+1027 
-1035 ISLIGGTLT
+1035 
-1044 VKAGPNKTEKSAIDV
+1044 
-1059 KSDES
+1059 
-1064 SVILVGDIK
+1064 
-1073 IINQTD
+1073 
-1079 GALGTDDLFSK
+1079 
-1090 ETISTGGTTTK
+1090 
-1101 LVTVTFD
+1101 
-1108 TVDEVWTVTVE
+1108 
-1119 QGSDIILPNRPKEN
+1119 
-1133 LILRWYSDRDVQGY
+1133 
-1147 APGIIYTVQENTYFC
+1147 
-1162 AKYFDEAP
+1162 
-1170 VEPSSKPTVA
+1170 
-1180 PSSEPTV
+1180 
-1187 TPSSKPTVAP
+1187 
-1197 SSEPTVTPSS
+1197 
-1207 EPTVEPSEEP
+1207 
-1217 IATPTAEPTK
+1217 
-1227 VPEPTAAPIKTPT
+1227 PIKTPT

-1262 AEPTKAPMIT
+1262 AEPTKAPTVTEKPTAEPTAAPTIT
-1272 PVPSDDPTESAAPS
+1272 SVPSDDPTESAAPS

-1383 QKRLTIRVMKKAVKK
+1383 QKKITIRVMKKAVKK

>member
-184 KPSSATSKPSSTA
+184 KPSSTA

-296 SISVGESNVIAVNC
+296 SISVGKSNVIAVNC

-348 GYAAPIMV
+348 DYAAPIMV

-400 CYPRDVGSVG
+400 CYPRDGGSVG

-557 LMKKVRLA
+557 LMEKVRLA

-587 YDAENADRWIELLD
+587 YDAENADRWIALLD

-624 SCSNAGGDWTADDL
+624 SCSNVGGDWTADDL

-670 KAPTVTEKPTTEP
+670 KAPTVTVKPTAEP

-696 PTKAPTVTVKPT
+696 PTNK
-708 AKPTKAPTVTEK
+708 
-720 PTAEP
+720 
-725 TKAPTV
+725 
-731 TEKPTAEPTKAPTVT
+731 
-746 VKPTAK
+746 
-752 PTKAPTVTEKPTA
+752 
-765 EPTKAPTVTTAP
+765 PTVTTAP

-870 IDLSKLDDTTY
+870 IDMSKLDDTTY

-904 NALTLSGTDH
+904 NELTLSGTDH

-975 TNNTEKIMADT
+975 TNNTEQIMADT

-1035 ISLIGGTLT
+1035 ISLIGGILT

-1073 IINQTD
+1073 IINQAD

-1147 APGIIYTVQENTYFC
+1147 APEIIYTVQENTYFC
-1162 AKYFDEAP
+1162 AKYFDKAP

-1180 PSSEPTV
+1180 
-1187 TPSSKPTVAP
+1187 
-1197 SSEPTVTPSS
+1197 PSS

-1227 VPEPTAAPIKTPT
+1227 
-1240 PTAEPTKAPEPT
+1240 APEPT
-1252 AAPIKTPTPT
+1252 A
-1262 AEPTKAPMIT
+1262 APMIT

-1313 SNLPVKSKLQLAAG
+1313 SNLPVKQKLQLAAG

-1383 QKRLTIRVMKKAVKK
+1383 QKKITIRVMKKAVKK

>member
-178 GSSATS
+178 G
-184 KPSSATSKPSSTA
+184 SSATSKPSSTA

-507 RAIDPDAIII
+507 RDIDPDAIII

-557 LMKKVRLA
+557 LMEKVRLA

-587 YDAENADRWIELLD
+587 YDTENADRWIALLD

-670 KAPTVTEKPTTEP
+670 KAPTVTEKPTAEP
-683 TKAPTVTEKPTTE
+683 TKAPTVTVKPTAE
-696 PTKAPTVTVKPT
+696 PTKTPTVTVKPT

-720 PTAEP
+720 PTAKPIKTP
-725 TKAPTV
+725 T
-731 TEKPTAEPTKAPTVT
+731 PTAEPTKAPE
-746 VKPTAK
+746 PTA
-752 PTKAPTVTEKPTA
+752 APIKTPEPTA
-765 EPTKAPTVTTAP
+765 EPTKA
-777 DKEIQEAPSTALTI
+777 
-791 VARTS
+791 
-796 TSLTVQ
+796 
-802 ATVAAPAGKSY
+802 
-813 EYTIDGTSW
+813 
-822 QTQTTFTDLQ
+822 
-832 PATSYTVSVRY
+832 
-843 AETDNYQA
+843 
-851 SMISD
+851 
-856 HTLTGGTLV
+856 
-865 EDVYK
+865 
-870 IDLSKLDDTTY
+870 
-881 VDGMFSKDDATGK
+881 
-894 SYAASYDASS
+894 
-904 NALTLSGTDH
+904 
-914 TFELVA
+914 
-920 DNAKVKIILKKGVS
+920 
-934 AALCGVTCGNIS
+934 
-946 SEDDTSLEMVRGSNT
+946 
-961 TGSIEA
+961 
-967 ANVIVSGG
+967 
-975 TNNTEKIMADT
+975 
-986 IAVKGGSLTA
+986 
-996 VAAKESNKT
+996 
-1005 ALSADTITITDG
+1005 
-1017 EVTAIGDGTG
+1017 
-1027 GALYADSK
+1027 
-1035 ISLIGGTLT
+1035 
-1044 VKAGPNKTEKSAIDV
+1044 
-1059 KSDES
+1059 
-1064 SVILVGDIK
+1064 
-1073 IINQTD
+1073 
-1079 GALGTDDLFSK
+1079 
-1090 ETISTGGTTTK
+1090 
-1101 LVTVTFD
+1101 
-1108 TVDEVWTVTVE
+1108 
-1119 QGSDIILPNRPKEN
+1119 
-1133 LILRWYSDRDVQGY
+1133 
-1147 APGIIYTVQENTYFC
+1147 
-1162 AKYFDEAP
+1162 
-1170 VEPSSKPTVA
+1170 
-1180 PSSEPTV
+1180 
-1187 TPSSKPTVAP
+1187 
-1197 SSEPTVTPSS
+1197 
-1207 EPTVEPSEEP
+1207 
-1217 IATPTAEPTK
+1217 
-1227 VPEPTAAPIKTPT
+1227 PEPTAAPIKTPT

-1262 AEPTKAPMIT
+1262 AAPTIT
-1272 PVPSDDPTESAAPS
+1272 SVPSDDPTESVAPS

-1383 QKRLTIRVMKKAVKK
+1383 QKKITIRVMKKAVKK

>member
-12 VLTVAMVLSMANLPI
+12 VLIVAMVLSMANLPI

-204 TDQIAIT
+204 ADQIAIT

-507 RAIDPDAIII
+507 RDIDPDAIII

-557 LMKKVRLA
+557 LMEKVRLA

-587 YDAENADRWIELLD
+587 YDTENADRWIALLD

-665 SAEPT
+665 SAG
-670 KAPTVTEKPTTEP
+670 P

-708 AKPTKAPTVTEK
+708 A
-720 PTAEP
+720 
-725 TKAPTV
+725 
-731 TEKPTAEPTKAPTVT
+731 
-746 VKPTAK
+746 
-752 PTKAPTVTEKPTA
+752 
-765 EPTKAPTVTTAP
+765 
-777 DKEIQEAPSTALTI
+777 
-791 VARTS
+791 
-796 TSLTVQ
+796 
-802 ATVAAPAGKSY
+802 
-813 EYTIDGTSW
+813 
-822 QTQTTFTDLQ
+822 
-832 PATSYTVSVRY
+832 
-843 AETDNYQA
+843 
-851 SMISD
+851 
-856 HTLTGGTLV
+856 
-865 EDVYK
+865 
-870 IDLSKLDDTTY
+870 
-881 VDGMFSKDDATGK
+881 
-894 SYAASYDASS
+894 
-904 NALTLSGTDH
+904 
-914 TFELVA
+914 
-920 DNAKVKIILKKGVS
+920 
-934 AALCGVTCGNIS
+934 
-946 SEDDTSLEMVRGSNT
+946 
-961 TGSIEA
+961 
-967 ANVIVSGG
+967 
-975 TNNTEKIMADT
+975 
-986 IAVKGGSLTA
+986 
-996 VAAKESNKT
+996 
-1005 ALSADTITITDG
+1005 
-1017 EVTAIGDGTG
+1017 
-1027 GALYADSK
+1027 
-1035 ISLIGGTLT
+1035 
-1044 VKAGPNKTEKSAIDV
+1044 
-1059 KSDES
+1059 
-1064 SVILVGDIK
+1064 
-1073 IINQTD
+1073 
-1079 GALGTDDLFSK
+1079 
-1090 ETISTGGTTTK
+1090 
-1101 LVTVTFD
+1101 
-1108 TVDEVWTVTVE
+1108 
-1119 QGSDIILPNRPKEN
+1119 
-1133 LILRWYSDRDVQGY
+1133 
-1147 APGIIYTVQENTYFC
+1147 
-1162 AKYFDEAP
+1162 
-1170 VEPSSKPTVA
+1170 
-1180 PSSEPTV
+1180 
-1187 TPSSKPTVAP
+1187 
-1197 SSEPTVTPSS
+1197 
-1207 EPTVEPSEEP
+1207 
-1217 IATPTAEPTK
+1217 
-1227 VPEPTAAPIKTPT
+1227 APIKTPE

-1262 AEPTKAPMIT
+1262 AAPTIT
-1272 PVPSDDPTESAAPS
+1272 SVPSDDPTESAAPS

-1383 QKRLTIRVMKKAVKK
+1383 QKKITIRVMKKAVKK

>member
-204 TDQIAIT
+204 ADQIAIT

-587 YDAENADRWIELLD
+587 YDTE
-601 ELNISF
+601 NISF

-657 ASYPAVSP
+657 ASYPTVSP
-665 SAEPT
+665 S
-670 KAPTVTEKPTTEP
+670 
-683 TKAPTVTEKPTTE
+683 
-696 PTKAPTVTVKPT
+696 
-708 AKPTKAPTVTEK
+708 
-720 PTAEP
+720 AEP

-746 VKPTAK
+746 VKPTA
-752 PTKAPTVTEKPTA
+752 
-765 EPTKAPTVTTAP
+765 
-777 DKEIQEAPSTALTI
+777 
-791 VARTS
+791 
-796 TSLTVQ
+796 
-802 ATVAAPAGKSY
+802 
-813 EYTIDGTSW
+813 
-822 QTQTTFTDLQ
+822 
-832 PATSYTVSVRY
+832 
-843 AETDNYQA
+843 
-851 SMISD
+851 
-856 HTLTGGTLV
+856 
-865 EDVYK
+865 
-870 IDLSKLDDTTY
+870 
-881 VDGMFSKDDATGK
+881 
-894 SYAASYDASS
+894 
-904 NALTLSGTDH
+904 
-914 TFELVA
+914 
-920 DNAKVKIILKKGVS
+920 
-934 AALCGVTCGNIS
+934 
-946 SEDDTSLEMVRGSNT
+946 
-961 TGSIEA
+961 
-967 ANVIVSGG
+967 
-975 TNNTEKIMADT
+975 
-986 IAVKGGSLTA
+986 
-996 VAAKESNKT
+996 
-1005 ALSADTITITDG
+1005 
-1017 EVTAIGDGTG
+1017 
-1027 GALYADSK
+1027 
-1035 ISLIGGTLT
+1035 
-1044 VKAGPNKTEKSAIDV
+1044 
-1059 KSDES
+1059 
-1064 SVILVGDIK
+1064 
-1073 IINQTD
+1073 
-1079 GALGTDDLFSK
+1079 
-1090 ETISTGGTTTK
+1090 
-1101 LVTVTFD
+1101 
-1108 TVDEVWTVTVE
+1108 
-1119 QGSDIILPNRPKEN
+1119 
-1133 LILRWYSDRDVQGY
+1133 
-1147 APGIIYTVQENTYFC
+1147 
-1162 AKYFDEAP
+1162 
-1170 VEPSSKPTVA
+1170 
-1180 PSSEPTV
+1180 
-1187 TPSSKPTVAP
+1187 
-1197 SSEPTVTPSS
+1197 
-1207 EPTVEPSEEP
+1207 
-1217 IATPTAEPTK
+1217 
-1227 VPEPTAAPIKTPT
+1227 APIKTPE

-1252 AAPIKTPTPT
+1252 AAPKKTPPPT
-1262 AEPTKAPMIT
+1262 AEPTEAPEPTAAPTIT
-1272 PVPSDDPTESAAPS
+1272 SVPSDDPTESAAPS

-1383 QKRLTIRVMKKAVKK
+1383 QKKITIRVMKKAVKK

>member
-12 VLTVAMVLSMANLPI
+12 VLIVAMVLSMANLPI

-204 TDQIAIT
+204 ADQIAIT

-587 YDAENADRWIELLD
+587 YDTENADRWIALLD

-665 SAEPT
+665 SAG
-670 KAPTVTEKPTTEP
+670 P

-696 PTKAPTVTVKPT
+696 PTKAPTVTV
-708 AKPTKAPTVTEK
+708 
-720 PTAEP
+720 
-725 TKAPTV
+725 
-731 TEKPTAEPTKAPTVT
+731 KPTAEPTKAPTVT

-765 EPTKAPTVTTAP
+765 KP
-777 DKEIQEAPSTALTI
+777 I
-791 VARTS
+791 
-796 TSLTVQ
+796 
-802 ATVAAPAGKSY
+802 
-813 EYTIDGTSW
+813 
-822 QTQTTFTDLQ
+822 
-832 PATSYTVSVRY
+832 
-843 AETDNYQA
+843 
-851 SMISD
+851 
-856 HTLTGGTLV
+856 
-865 EDVYK
+865 
-870 IDLSKLDDTTY
+870 
-881 VDGMFSKDDATGK
+881 
-894 SYAASYDASS
+894 
-904 NALTLSGTDH
+904 
-914 TFELVA
+914 
-920 DNAKVKIILKKGVS
+920 
-934 AALCGVTCGNIS
+934 
-946 SEDDTSLEMVRGSNT
+946 
-961 TGSIEA
+961 
-967 ANVIVSGG
+967 
-975 TNNTEKIMADT
+975 
-986 IAVKGGSLTA
+986 
-996 VAAKESNKT
+996 KT
-1005 ALSADTITITDG
+1005 
-1017 EVTAIGDGTG
+1017 
-1027 GALYADSK
+1027 
-1035 ISLIGGTLT
+1035 
-1044 VKAGPNKTEKSAIDV
+1044 P
-1059 KSDES
+1059 
-1064 SVILVGDIK
+1064 
-1073 IINQTD
+1073 
-1079 GALGTDDLFSK
+1079 
-1090 ETISTGGTTTK
+1090 
-1101 LVTVTFD
+1101 
-1108 TVDEVWTVTVE
+1108 
-1119 QGSDIILPNRPKEN
+1119 
-1133 LILRWYSDRDVQGY
+1133 
-1147 APGIIYTVQENTYFC
+1147 
-1162 AKYFDEAP
+1162 
-1170 VEPSSKPTVA
+1170 
-1180 PSSEPTV
+1180 
-1187 TPSSKPTVAP
+1187 
-1197 SSEPTVTPSS
+1197 
-1207 EPTVEPSEEP
+1207 
-1217 IATPTAEPTK
+1217 TPTAEPTK
-1227 VPEPTAAPIKTPT
+1227 APEPTAAPIKTPEPTAEPTKAPEPTAAPIKTPT

-1262 AEPTKAPMIT
+1262 AAPTIT
-1272 PVPSDDPTESAAPS
+1272 SVPSDDPTESAAPS

>member
-129 QLTLTYS
+129 QLTLNYS

-204 TDQIAIT
+204 ADQIAIT

-507 RAIDPDAIII
+507 RDIDPDAIII

-557 LMKKVRLA
+557 LMEKVRLA

-587 YDAENADRWIELLD
+587 YDTENADRWIALLD

-670 KAPTVTEKPTTEP
+670 KAPTVTEKPTAEP
-683 TKAPTVTEKPTTE
+683 TKAPTVTVKPTAE
-696 PTKAPTVTVKPT
+696 PTKTPTVTVKPT

-731 TEKPTAEPTKAPTVT
+731 TVKPTAEPTKAPTVT
-746 VKPTAK
+746 EKPTAK
-752 PTKAPTVTEKPTA
+752 
-765 EPTKAPTVTTAP
+765 
-777 DKEIQEAPSTALTI
+777 
-791 VARTS
+791 
-796 TSLTVQ
+796 
-802 ATVAAPAGKSY
+802 
-813 EYTIDGTSW
+813 
-822 QTQTTFTDLQ
+822 
-832 PATSYTVSVRY
+832 
-843 AETDNYQA
+843 
-851 SMISD
+851 
-856 HTLTGGTLV
+856 
-865 EDVYK
+865 
-870 IDLSKLDDTTY
+870 
-881 VDGMFSKDDATGK
+881 
-894 SYAASYDASS
+894 
-904 NALTLSGTDH
+904 
-914 TFELVA
+914 
-920 DNAKVKIILKKGVS
+920 
-934 AALCGVTCGNIS
+934 
-946 SEDDTSLEMVRGSNT
+946 
-961 TGSIEA
+961 
-967 ANVIVSGG
+967 
-975 TNNTEKIMADT
+975 
-986 IAVKGGSLTA
+986 
-996 VAAKESNKT
+996 
-1005 ALSADTITITDG
+1005 
-1017 EVTAIGDGTG
+1017 
-1027 GALYADSK
+1027 
-1035 ISLIGGTLT
+1035 
-1044 VKAGPNKTEKSAIDV
+1044 
-1059 KSDES
+1059 
-1064 SVILVGDIK
+1064 
-1073 IINQTD
+1073 
-1079 GALGTDDLFSK
+1079 
-1090 ETISTGGTTTK
+1090 
-1101 LVTVTFD
+1101 
-1108 TVDEVWTVTVE
+1108 
-1119 QGSDIILPNRPKEN
+1119 
-1133 LILRWYSDRDVQGY
+1133 
-1147 APGIIYTVQENTYFC
+1147 
-1162 AKYFDEAP
+1162 
-1170 VEPSSKPTVA
+1170 
-1180 PSSEPTV
+1180 
-1187 TPSSKPTVAP
+1187 
-1197 SSEPTVTPSS
+1197 
-1207 EPTVEPSEEP
+1207 
-1217 IATPTAEPTK
+1217 
-1227 VPEPTAAPIKTPT
+1227 PIKTPT

-1252 AAPIKTPTPT
+1252 AAPIKTLEPT
-1262 AEPTKAPMIT
+1262 AEPTKAPEPTAAPIKTPTPTAAPTIT
-1272 PVPSDDPTESAAPS
+1272 SVPSDDPTESAAPS

-1383 QKRLTIRVMKKAVKK
+1383 QKKITIRVMKKAVKK

>member
-129 QLTLTYS
+129 QLTLNYS

-204 TDQIAIT
+204 ADQIAIT

-507 RAIDPDAIII
+507 RDIDPDAIII

-557 LMKKVRLA
+557 LMEKVRLA

-587 YDAENADRWIELLD
+587 YDTENADRWIALLD

-665 SAEPT
+665 SAG
-670 KAPTVTEKPTTEP
+670 P

-696 PTKAPTVTVKPT
+696 PTKAPTVTV
-708 AKPTKAPTVTEK
+708 
-720 PTAEP
+720 
-725 TKAPTV
+725 
-731 TEKPTAEPTKAPTVT
+731 KPTAEPTKAPTVT

-765 EPTKAPTVTTAP
+765 EP
-777 DKEIQEAPSTALTI
+777 I
-791 VARTS
+791 
-796 TSLTVQ
+796 
-802 ATVAAPAGKSY
+802 
-813 EYTIDGTSW
+813 
-822 QTQTTFTDLQ
+822 
-832 PATSYTVSVRY
+832 
-843 AETDNYQA
+843 
-851 SMISD
+851 
-856 HTLTGGTLV
+856 
-865 EDVYK
+865 
-870 IDLSKLDDTTY
+870 
-881 VDGMFSKDDATGK
+881 
-894 SYAASYDASS
+894 
-904 NALTLSGTDH
+904 
-914 TFELVA
+914 
-920 DNAKVKIILKKGVS
+920 
-934 AALCGVTCGNIS
+934 
-946 SEDDTSLEMVRGSNT
+946 
-961 TGSIEA
+961 
-967 ANVIVSGG
+967 
-975 TNNTEKIMADT
+975 
-986 IAVKGGSLTA
+986 
-996 VAAKESNKT
+996 KT
-1005 ALSADTITITDG
+1005 
-1017 EVTAIGDGTG
+1017 
-1027 GALYADSK
+1027 
-1035 ISLIGGTLT
+1035 
-1044 VKAGPNKTEKSAIDV
+1044 P
-1059 KSDES
+1059 
-1064 SVILVGDIK
+1064 
-1073 IINQTD
+1073 
-1079 GALGTDDLFSK
+1079 
-1090 ETISTGGTTTK
+1090 
-1101 LVTVTFD
+1101 
-1108 TVDEVWTVTVE
+1108 
-1119 QGSDIILPNRPKEN
+1119 
-1133 LILRWYSDRDVQGY
+1133 
-1147 APGIIYTVQENTYFC
+1147 
-1162 AKYFDEAP
+1162 
-1170 VEPSSKPTVA
+1170 
-1180 PSSEPTV
+1180 
-1187 TPSSKPTVAP
+1187 
-1197 SSEPTVTPSS
+1197 
-1207 EPTVEPSEEP
+1207 
-1217 IATPTAEPTK
+1217 TPTAEPTK
-1227 VPEPTAAPIKTPT
+1227 APEPTAAPIKTPEPTAEPTKAPEPTAAPIKTPT

-1262 AEPTKAPMIT
+1262 AAPTIT
-1272 PVPSDDPTESAAPS
+1272 SVPSDDPTESAAPS

-1383 QKRLTIRVMKKAVKK
+1383 QKKITIRVMKKAVKK

>member
-348 GYAAPIMV
+348 GYTAPIMV

-400 CYPRDVGSVG
+400 CYPRDGGSVG

-545 TFHFYSATHKEN
+545 TFHFYSASHKEN

-587 YDAENADRWIELLD
+587 YDAENADRWIALLD

-670 KAPTVTEKPTTEP
+670 KAPTVT
-683 TKAPTVTEKPTTE
+683 V
-696 PTKAPTVTVKPT
+696 
-708 AKPTKAPTVTEK
+708 K

-731 TEKPTAEPTKAPTVT
+731 TEKPTAK
-746 VKPTAK
+746 
-752 PTKAPTVTEKPTA
+752 
-765 EPTKAPTVTTAP
+765 
-777 DKEIQEAPSTALTI
+777 
-791 VARTS
+791 
-796 TSLTVQ
+796 
-802 ATVAAPAGKSY
+802 
-813 EYTIDGTSW
+813 
-822 QTQTTFTDLQ
+822 
-832 PATSYTVSVRY
+832 
-843 AETDNYQA
+843 
-851 SMISD
+851 
-856 HTLTGGTLV
+856 
-865 EDVYK
+865 
-870 IDLSKLDDTTY
+870 
-881 VDGMFSKDDATGK
+881 
-894 SYAASYDASS
+894 
-904 NALTLSGTDH
+904 
-914 TFELVA
+914 
-920 DNAKVKIILKKGVS
+920 
-934 AALCGVTCGNIS
+934 
-946 SEDDTSLEMVRGSNT
+946 
-961 TGSIEA
+961 
-967 ANVIVSGG
+967 
-975 TNNTEKIMADT
+975 
-986 IAVKGGSLTA
+986 
-996 VAAKESNKT
+996 
-1005 ALSADTITITDG
+1005 
-1017 EVTAIGDGTG
+1017 
-1027 GALYADSK
+1027 
-1035 ISLIGGTLT
+1035 
-1044 VKAGPNKTEKSAIDV
+1044 
-1059 KSDES
+1059 
-1064 SVILVGDIK
+1064 
-1073 IINQTD
+1073 
-1079 GALGTDDLFSK
+1079 
-1090 ETISTGGTTTK
+1090 
-1101 LVTVTFD
+1101 
-1108 TVDEVWTVTVE
+1108 
-1119 QGSDIILPNRPKEN
+1119 
-1133 LILRWYSDRDVQGY
+1133 
-1147 APGIIYTVQENTYFC
+1147 
-1162 AKYFDEAP
+1162 
-1170 VEPSSKPTVA
+1170 
-1180 PSSEPTV
+1180 
-1187 TPSSKPTVAP
+1187 
-1197 SSEPTVTPSS
+1197 
-1207 EPTVEPSEEP
+1207 
-1217 IATPTAEPTK
+1217 
-1227 VPEPTAAPIKTPT
+1227 PIKTPT

-1252 AAPIKTPTPT
+1252 AAPIKTPEPT
-1262 AEPTKAPMIT
+1262 AEPTKAPEPTAAPIKTPTPTAAPTIT
-1272 PVPSDDPTESAAPS
+1272 SVPSDDPTESAAPS

-1383 QKRLTIRVMKKAVKK
+1383 QKKITIRVMKKAVKK

>member
-348 GYAAPIMV
+348 SYAAPIMV

-507 RAIDPDAIII
+507 RDIDPDAIII

-557 LMKKVRLA
+557 LMEKVRLA

-587 YDAENADRWIELLD
+587 YDTENADRWIALLD

-624 SCSNAGGDWTADDL
+624 SYSNAGGDWTADDL

-670 KAPTVTEKPTTEP
+670 KAPTVTEKPT
-683 TKAPTVTEKPTTE
+683 AE
-696 PTKAPTVTVKPT
+696 PTKAPTVTV
-708 AKPTKAPTVTEK
+708 K

-731 TEKPTAEPTKAPTVT
+731 TEKPTAKPIKTPT
-746 VKPTAK
+746 
-752 PTKAPTVTEKPTA
+752 PTA
-765 EPTKAPTVTTAP
+765 EPTKAPEPT
-777 DKEIQEAPSTALTI
+777 
-791 VARTS
+791 
-796 TSLTVQ
+796 
-802 ATVAAPAGKSY
+802 AAP
-813 EYTIDGTSW
+813 I
-822 QTQTTFTDLQ
+822 
-832 PATSYTVSVRY
+832 
-843 AETDNYQA
+843 
-851 SMISD
+851 
-856 HTLTGGTLV
+856 
-865 EDVYK
+865 
-870 IDLSKLDDTTY
+870 
-881 VDGMFSKDDATGK
+881 
-894 SYAASYDASS
+894 
-904 NALTLSGTDH
+904 
-914 TFELVA
+914 
-920 DNAKVKIILKKGVS
+920 
-934 AALCGVTCGNIS
+934 
-946 SEDDTSLEMVRGSNT
+946 
-961 TGSIEA
+961 
-967 ANVIVSGG
+967 
-975 TNNTEKIMADT
+975 
-986 IAVKGGSLTA
+986 
-996 VAAKESNKT
+996 KT
-1005 ALSADTITITDG
+1005 P
-1017 EVTAIGDGTG
+1017 E
-1027 GALYADSK
+1027 
-1035 ISLIGGTLT
+1035 
-1044 VKAGPNKTEKSAIDV
+1044 
-1059 KSDES
+1059 
-1064 SVILVGDIK
+1064 
-1073 IINQTD
+1073 
-1079 GALGTDDLFSK
+1079 
-1090 ETISTGGTTTK
+1090 
-1101 LVTVTFD
+1101 
-1108 TVDEVWTVTVE
+1108 
-1119 QGSDIILPNRPKEN
+1119 
-1133 LILRWYSDRDVQGY
+1133 
-1147 APGIIYTVQENTYFC
+1147 
-1162 AKYFDEAP
+1162 
-1170 VEPSSKPTVA
+1170 
-1180 PSSEPTV
+1180 
-1187 TPSSKPTVAP
+1187 
-1197 SSEPTVTPSS
+1197 
-1207 EPTVEPSEEP
+1207 
-1217 IATPTAEPTK
+1217 PTAEPTK
-1227 VPEPTAAPIKTPT
+1227 APEPTAAPIKTPT

-1262 AEPTKAPMIT
+1262 AAPTIT
-1272 PVPSDDPTESAAPS
+1272 SVPSDDPTESAAPS

-1383 QKRLTIRVMKKAVKK
+1383 QKKITIRVMKKAVKK

>member
-119 SSTAELVTGS
+119 SSTAELVIGS

-400 CYPRDVGSVG
+400 CYPRDGGSVG

-507 RAIDPDAIII
+507 RDIDPDAIII

-557 LMKKVRLA
+557 LMEKVRLA

-587 YDAENADRWIELLD
+587 YDPESADRWIALLD

-670 KAPTVTEKPTTEP
+670 KAPTVTVKPTAEP

-696 PTKAPTVTVKPT
+696 PTKAPTVT
-708 AKPTKAPTVTEK
+708 EK
-720 PTAEP
+720 PTTEP
-725 TKAPTV
+725 TNK
-731 TEKPTAEPTKAPTVT
+731 
-746 VKPTAK
+746 
-752 PTKAPTVTEKPTA
+752 
-765 EPTKAPTVTTAP
+765 PTVTTAP

-904 NALTLSGTDH
+904 NELTLSGTDH

-975 TNNTEKIMADT
+975 TNNTEQIMADT

-1005 ALSADTITITDG
+1005 ALSADKITITDG

-1044 VKAGPNKTEKSAIDV
+1044 VKAGPNKMEKSAIDV

-1101 LVTVTFD
+1101 LVTVIFD

-1162 AKYFDEAP
+1162 AKYFDKAP

-1187 TPSSKPTVAP
+1187 A
-1197 SSEPTVTPSS
+1197 PSS

-1227 VPEPTAAPIKTPT
+1227 APEPTVAPIKTPT
-1240 PTAEPTKAPEPT
+1240 PTAEPTKAPTVTE
-1252 AAPIKTPTPT
+1252 KPT
-1262 AEPTKAPMIT
+1262 AEPTDAPAIT

-1300 ATGMRVIASVKKV
+1300 ATGMRVIVSVKKV
-1313 SNLPVKSKLQLAAG
+1313 SNLPVKQKLQLAAG

-1383 QKRLTIRVMKKAVKK
+1383 QKKITIRVMKKAVKK

-1460 IATDGSGK
+1460 IATAGSGK

>member
-310 AGPSTGDELNYELT
+310 AGSSTGDELNYELT

-507 RAIDPDAIII
+507 RDVDPDAIII

-557 LMKKVRLA
+557 LMEKVRLA

-587 YDAENADRWIELLD
+587 YDTENADRWIALLD

-670 KAPTVTEKPTTEP
+670 KAPTVTEKPT
-683 TKAPTVTEKPTTE
+683 AE
-696 PTKAPTVTVKPT
+696 PTKAPTVTV
-708 AKPTKAPTVTEK
+708 
-720 PTAEP
+720 
-725 TKAPTV
+725 
-731 TEKPTAEPTKAPTVT
+731 KPTAEPTKAPTVT

-765 EPTKAPTVTTAP
+765 KP
-777 DKEIQEAPSTALTI
+777 I
-791 VARTS
+791 
-796 TSLTVQ
+796 
-802 ATVAAPAGKSY
+802 
-813 EYTIDGTSW
+813 
-822 QTQTTFTDLQ
+822 
-832 PATSYTVSVRY
+832 
-843 AETDNYQA
+843 
-851 SMISD
+851 
-856 HTLTGGTLV
+856 
-865 EDVYK
+865 
-870 IDLSKLDDTTY
+870 
-881 VDGMFSKDDATGK
+881 
-894 SYAASYDASS
+894 
-904 NALTLSGTDH
+904 
-914 TFELVA
+914 
-920 DNAKVKIILKKGVS
+920 
-934 AALCGVTCGNIS
+934 
-946 SEDDTSLEMVRGSNT
+946 
-961 TGSIEA
+961 
-967 ANVIVSGG
+967 
-975 TNNTEKIMADT
+975 
-986 IAVKGGSLTA
+986 
-996 VAAKESNKT
+996 KT
-1005 ALSADTITITDG
+1005 
-1017 EVTAIGDGTG
+1017 
-1027 GALYADSK
+1027 
-1035 ISLIGGTLT
+1035 
-1044 VKAGPNKTEKSAIDV
+1044 P
-1059 KSDES
+1059 
-1064 SVILVGDIK
+1064 
-1073 IINQTD
+1073 
-1079 GALGTDDLFSK
+1079 
-1090 ETISTGGTTTK
+1090 
-1101 LVTVTFD
+1101 
-1108 TVDEVWTVTVE
+1108 
-1119 QGSDIILPNRPKEN
+1119 
-1133 LILRWYSDRDVQGY
+1133 
-1147 APGIIYTVQENTYFC
+1147 
-1162 AKYFDEAP
+1162 
-1170 VEPSSKPTVA
+1170 
-1180 PSSEPTV
+1180 
-1187 TPSSKPTVAP
+1187 
-1197 SSEPTVTPSS
+1197 
-1207 EPTVEPSEEP
+1207 
-1217 IATPTAEPTK
+1217 TPTAEPTK
-1227 VPEPTAAPIKTPT
+1227 APEPTAAPIKTPE

-1262 AEPTKAPMIT
+1262 AEPTKAPEPTAAPTIT
-1272 PVPSDDPTESAAPS
+1272 SVPSDDPTESAAPS

-1383 QKRLTIRVMKKAVKK
+1383 QKKITIRVMKKAVKK

>member
-204 TDQIAIT
+204 TAQIAIT

-400 CYPRDVGSVG
+400 CYPRDGGSVG

-545 TFHFYSATHKEN
+545 TFHFYSASHKEN

-587 YDAENADRWIELLD
+587 YDPESADRWIALLD

-670 KAPTVTEKPTTEP
+670 KAPTVT
-683 TKAPTVTEKPTTE
+683 V
-696 PTKAPTVTVKPT
+696 
-708 AKPTKAPTVTEK
+708 
-720 PTAEP
+720 
-725 TKAPTV
+725 
-731 TEKPTAEPTKAPTVT
+731 KPTAEPTKAPTVT
-746 VKPTAK
+746 VKPTA
-752 PTKAPTVTEKPTA
+752 E
-765 EPTKAPTVTTAP
+765 
-777 DKEIQEAPSTALTI
+777 
-791 VARTS
+791 
-796 TSLTVQ
+796 
-802 ATVAAPAGKSY
+802 
-813 EYTIDGTSW
+813 
-822 QTQTTFTDLQ
+822 
-832 PATSYTVSVRY
+832 
-843 AETDNYQA
+843 
-851 SMISD
+851 
-856 HTLTGGTLV
+856 
-865 EDVYK
+865 
-870 IDLSKLDDTTY
+870 
-881 VDGMFSKDDATGK
+881 
-894 SYAASYDASS
+894 
-904 NALTLSGTDH
+904 
-914 TFELVA
+914 
-920 DNAKVKIILKKGVS
+920 
-934 AALCGVTCGNIS
+934 
-946 SEDDTSLEMVRGSNT
+946 
-961 TGSIEA
+961 
-967 ANVIVSGG
+967 
-975 TNNTEKIMADT
+975 
-986 IAVKGGSLTA
+986 
-996 VAAKESNKT
+996 
-1005 ALSADTITITDG
+1005 
-1017 EVTAIGDGTG
+1017 
-1027 GALYADSK
+1027 
-1035 ISLIGGTLT
+1035 
-1044 VKAGPNKTEKSAIDV
+1044 
-1059 KSDES
+1059 
-1064 SVILVGDIK
+1064 
-1073 IINQTD
+1073 
-1079 GALGTDDLFSK
+1079 
-1090 ETISTGGTTTK
+1090 
-1101 LVTVTFD
+1101 
-1108 TVDEVWTVTVE
+1108 
-1119 QGSDIILPNRPKEN
+1119 
-1133 LILRWYSDRDVQGY
+1133 
-1147 APGIIYTVQENTYFC
+1147 
-1162 AKYFDEAP
+1162 
-1170 VEPSSKPTVA
+1170 
-1180 PSSEPTV
+1180 
-1187 TPSSKPTVAP
+1187 
-1197 SSEPTVTPSS
+1197 
-1207 EPTVEPSEEP
+1207 
-1217 IATPTAEPTK
+1217 
-1227 VPEPTAAPIKTPT
+1227 PIKTPT

-1262 AEPTKAPMIT
+1262 AEPTKAPTIT
-1272 PVPSDDPTESAAPS
+1272 SVPSDDPTESAAPS

-1300 ATGMRVIASVKKV
+1300 ATGMRVIVSVKKV
-1313 SNLPVKSKLQLAAG
+1313 SNLPVKQKLQLAAG

-1383 QKRLTIRVMKKAVKK
+1383 QKKITIRVMKKAVKK

>member
-507 RAIDPDAIII
+507 RDIDPDAIII

-557 LMKKVRLA
+557 LMEKVRLA

-587 YDAENADRWIELLD
+587 YDTENADRWIALLD

-670 KAPTVTEKPTTEP
+670 KAPTVTEKPTAEP
-683 TKAPTVTEKPTTE
+683 TKAPTVTVKPTAE
-696 PTKAPTVTVKPT
+696 PTKTPTVTVKPT

-720 PTAEP
+720 PTA
-725 TKAPTV
+725 K
-731 TEKPTAEPTKAPTVT
+731 
-746 VKPTAK
+746 
-752 PTKAPTVTEKPTA
+752 
-765 EPTKAPTVTTAP
+765 
-777 DKEIQEAPSTALTI
+777 
-791 VARTS
+791 
-796 TSLTVQ
+796 
-802 ATVAAPAGKSY
+802 
-813 EYTIDGTSW
+813 
-822 QTQTTFTDLQ
+822 
-832 PATSYTVSVRY
+832 
-843 AETDNYQA
+843 
-851 SMISD
+851 
-856 HTLTGGTLV
+856 
-865 EDVYK
+865 
-870 IDLSKLDDTTY
+870 
-881 VDGMFSKDDATGK
+881 
-894 SYAASYDASS
+894 
-904 NALTLSGTDH
+904 
-914 TFELVA
+914 
-920 DNAKVKIILKKGVS
+920 
-934 AALCGVTCGNIS
+934 
-946 SEDDTSLEMVRGSNT
+946 
-961 TGSIEA
+961 
-967 ANVIVSGG
+967 
-975 TNNTEKIMADT
+975 
-986 IAVKGGSLTA
+986 
-996 VAAKESNKT
+996 
-1005 ALSADTITITDG
+1005 
-1017 EVTAIGDGTG
+1017 
-1027 GALYADSK
+1027 
-1035 ISLIGGTLT
+1035 
-1044 VKAGPNKTEKSAIDV
+1044 
-1059 KSDES
+1059 
-1064 SVILVGDIK
+1064 
-1073 IINQTD
+1073 
-1079 GALGTDDLFSK
+1079 
-1090 ETISTGGTTTK
+1090 
-1101 LVTVTFD
+1101 
-1108 TVDEVWTVTVE
+1108 
-1119 QGSDIILPNRPKEN
+1119 
-1133 LILRWYSDRDVQGY
+1133 
-1147 APGIIYTVQENTYFC
+1147 
-1162 AKYFDEAP
+1162 
-1170 VEPSSKPTVA
+1170 
-1180 PSSEPTV
+1180 
-1187 TPSSKPTVAP
+1187 
-1197 SSEPTVTPSS
+1197 
-1207 EPTVEPSEEP
+1207 
-1217 IATPTAEPTK
+1217 
-1227 VPEPTAAPIKTPT
+1227 PIKTPT

-1252 AAPIKTPTPT
+1252 AAPIKTPEPT
-1262 AEPTKAPMIT
+1262 AEPTKAPEPTAAPIKTPTPTAAPTIT
-1272 PVPSDDPTESAAPS
+1272 SVPSDDPTESVAPS

>member
-204 TDQIAIT
+204 ADQIAIT

-400 CYPRDVGSVG
+400 CYPRDAGSVG

-507 RAIDPDAIII
+507 RDIDPDAIII

-531 AKPMKALGYENIMY
+531 AKPMKDLSYKNIMY

-557 LMKKVRLA
+557 LMKKVRQA
-565 TKDGTPIFVTEFGIC
+565 TKDGTPIFVTEFGVC

-587 YDAENADRWIELLD
+587 YDTENADRWIALLD

-657 ASYPAVSP
+657 ASYPVVSP

-670 KAPTVTEKPTTEP
+670 NK
-683 TKAPTVTEKPTTE
+683 
-696 PTKAPTVTVKPT
+696 
-708 AKPTKAPTVTEK
+708 PTVTEK

-731 TEKPTAEPTKAPTVT
+731 TEKPTAEPTNK
-746 VKPTAK
+746 
-752 PTKAPTVTEKPTA
+752 
-765 EPTKAPTVTTAP
+765 PTVTTAP

-843 AETDNYQA
+843 AETDKYQT

-856 HTLTGGTLV
+856 HTLTVGTLV

-881 VDGMFSKDDATGK
+881 VDGMFGKDDATGK

-904 NALTLSGTDH
+904 NELTLSGTDH

-934 AALCGVTCGNIS
+934 VALCGVTCGNIS
-946 SEDDTSLEMVRGSNT
+946 GENDTSLEMVRGSNT

-975 TNNTEKIMADT
+975 TNNTEQIMADT

-1108 TVDEVWTVTVE
+1108 TVDEVWNVTVE
-1119 QGSDIILPNRPKEN
+1119 QGSDIILPNKPKEN

-1162 AKYFDEAP
+1162 AKYFDKAP

-1187 TPSSKPTVAP
+1187 TPSN
-1197 SSEPTVTPSS
+1197 

-1217 IATPTAEPTK
+1217 IA
-1227 VPEPTAAPIKTPT
+1227 T

-1262 AEPTKAPMIT
+1262 AEPTKAPTVTEKPTAEPTAAPMIT

-1300 ATGMRVIASVKKV
+1300 ATGIRVIASVKKI
-1313 SNLPVKSKLQLAAG
+1313 SNLPVKPKLQLAAG

-1383 QKRLTIRVMKKAVKK
+1383 QKKITIRVMKKAVKK

-1417 KITPKKKYASATV
+1417 KITPKKKYASAKV

>member
-184 KPSSATSKPSSTA
+184 KPSSTA

-296 SISVGESNVIAVNC
+296 SISVGKSNVIAVNC

-348 GYAAPIMV
+348 DYAAPIMV

-400 CYPRDVGSVG
+400 CYPRDGGSVG

-557 LMKKVRLA
+557 LMEKVRLA

-587 YDAENADRWIELLD
+587 YDAENADRWIALLD

-624 SCSNAGGDWTADDL
+624 SCSNVGGDWTADDL

-670 KAPTVTEKPTTEP
+670 KAPTVTVKPTAEP

-696 PTKAPTVTVKPT
+696 PTNK
-708 AKPTKAPTVTEK
+708 
-720 PTAEP
+720 
-725 TKAPTV
+725 
-731 TEKPTAEPTKAPTVT
+731 
-746 VKPTAK
+746 
-752 PTKAPTVTEKPTA
+752 
-765 EPTKAPTVTTAP
+765 PTVTTAP

-822 QTQTTFTDLQ
+822 QTQTTFTGLQ

-851 SMISD
+851 SMFSD

-904 NALTLSGTDH
+904 NELTLSGTDH

-975 TNNTEKIMADT
+975 TNNTEQIMADT

-1005 ALSADTITITDG
+1005 ALSADKITITDG

-1059 KSDES
+1059 KSEES

-1108 TVDEVWTVTVE
+1108 TVDEVWNVTVE
-1119 QGSDIILPNRPKEN
+1119 QGSEIILPNRPKEG

-1147 APGIIYTVQENTYFC
+1147 APGTIYTVQENTYFC
-1162 AKYFDEAP
+1162 AKYFNKAP

-1180 PSSEPTV
+1180 
-1187 TPSSKPTVAP
+1187 
-1197 SSEPTVTPSS
+1197 PSS

-1227 VPEPTAAPIKTPT
+1227 
-1240 PTAEPTKAPEPT
+1240 APEPT
-1252 AAPIKTPTPT
+1252 A
-1262 AEPTKAPMIT
+1262 APMIT

-1300 ATGMRVIASVKKV
+1300 ATGIRVIASVKKV
-1313 SNLPVKSKLQLAAG
+1313 SNLPVKQKLQLAAG

-1383 QKRLTIRVMKKAVKK
+1383 QKKITIRVMKKAVKK

-1417 KITPKKKYASATV
+1417 KITPKKKYASAKV

>member
-178 GSSATS
+178 G
-184 KPSSATSKPSSTA
+184 SSATSKPSSTA

-400 CYPRDVGSVG
+400 CYPRDAGSVG

-507 RAIDPDAIII
+507 RDIDPDAIII

-557 LMKKVRLA
+557 LMEKVRLA
-565 TKDGTPIFVTEFGIC
+565 TKDGTPIFVTEFGVC

-587 YDAENADRWIELLD
+587 YDTENADRWIALLD

-657 ASYPAVSP
+657 ASYPVVSP

-670 KAPTVTEKPTTEP
+670 NK
-683 TKAPTVTEKPTTE
+683 
-696 PTKAPTVTVKPT
+696 
-708 AKPTKAPTVTEK
+708 
-720 PTAEP
+720 
-725 TKAPTV
+725 PTV

-746 VKPTAK
+746 VKPTTE
-752 PTKAPTVTEKPTA
+752 PTKAPTVTEKPTT
-765 EPTKAPTVTTAP
+765 EPTNKPTVTTAP

-822 QTQTTFTDLQ
+822 QTQTIFTDLQ

-904 NALTLSGTDH
+904 NELTLSGTDH

-975 TNNTEKIMADT
+975 TNNTEQIMADT

-1005 ALSADTITITDG
+1005 ALSADKITITDG

-1162 AKYFDEAP
+1162 AKYFDKAP

-1180 PSSEPTV
+1180 
-1187 TPSSKPTVAP
+1187 
-1197 SSEPTVTPSS
+1197 PSS

-1227 VPEPTAAPIKTPT
+1227 
-1240 PTAEPTKAPEPT
+1240 APEPT
-1252 AAPIKTPTPT
+1252 A
-1262 AEPTKAPMIT
+1262 APMIT

-1286 EKPTITPTQKPGIQ
+1286 EKPTITPMQKPGIQ

-1313 SNLPVKSKLQLAAG
+1313 SNLPVKQKLQLAAG

-1383 QKRLTIRVMKKAVKK
+1383 QKKITIRVMKKAVKK

-1417 KITPKKKYASATV
+1417 KITPKKKYASAKV

>member
-204 TDQIAIT
+204 ADQIAIT

-507 RAIDPDAIII
+507 RDIDPDAIII

-557 LMKKVRLA
+557 LMEKVRLA

-587 YDAENADRWIELLD
+587 YDTENADRWIALLD

-624 SCSNAGGDWTADDL
+624 NCSNAGGDWTADDL

-665 SAEPT
+665 SAG
-670 KAPTVTEKPTTEP
+670 P

-696 PTKAPTVTVKPT
+696 PTKAPTVTV
-708 AKPTKAPTVTEK
+708 
-720 PTAEP
+720 
-725 TKAPTV
+725 
-731 TEKPTAEPTKAPTVT
+731 KPTAEPTKAPTVT

-765 EPTKAPTVTTAP
+765 KP
-777 DKEIQEAPSTALTI
+777 I
-791 VARTS
+791 
-796 TSLTVQ
+796 
-802 ATVAAPAGKSY
+802 
-813 EYTIDGTSW
+813 
-822 QTQTTFTDLQ
+822 
-832 PATSYTVSVRY
+832 
-843 AETDNYQA
+843 
-851 SMISD
+851 
-856 HTLTGGTLV
+856 
-865 EDVYK
+865 
-870 IDLSKLDDTTY
+870 
-881 VDGMFSKDDATGK
+881 
-894 SYAASYDASS
+894 
-904 NALTLSGTDH
+904 
-914 TFELVA
+914 
-920 DNAKVKIILKKGVS
+920 
-934 AALCGVTCGNIS
+934 
-946 SEDDTSLEMVRGSNT
+946 
-961 TGSIEA
+961 
-967 ANVIVSGG
+967 
-975 TNNTEKIMADT
+975 
-986 IAVKGGSLTA
+986 
-996 VAAKESNKT
+996 KT
-1005 ALSADTITITDG
+1005 
-1017 EVTAIGDGTG
+1017 
-1027 GALYADSK
+1027 
-1035 ISLIGGTLT
+1035 
-1044 VKAGPNKTEKSAIDV
+1044 P
-1059 KSDES
+1059 
-1064 SVILVGDIK
+1064 
-1073 IINQTD
+1073 
-1079 GALGTDDLFSK
+1079 
-1090 ETISTGGTTTK
+1090 
-1101 LVTVTFD
+1101 
-1108 TVDEVWTVTVE
+1108 
-1119 QGSDIILPNRPKEN
+1119 
-1133 LILRWYSDRDVQGY
+1133 
-1147 APGIIYTVQENTYFC
+1147 
-1162 AKYFDEAP
+1162 
-1170 VEPSSKPTVA
+1170 
-1180 PSSEPTV
+1180 
-1187 TPSSKPTVAP
+1187 
-1197 SSEPTVTPSS
+1197 
-1207 EPTVEPSEEP
+1207 
-1217 IATPTAEPTK
+1217 TPTAEPTK
-1227 VPEPTAAPIKTPT
+1227 APEPTAAPIKTPEPTAEPTKAPEPTAAPIKTPT

-1262 AEPTKAPMIT
+1262 AAPTIT
-1272 PVPSDDPTESAAPS
+1272 SVPSDDPTESAAPS

-1383 QKRLTIRVMKKAVKK
+1383 QKKITIRVMKKAVKK

>member
-296 SISVGESNVIAVNC
+296 SISAGKSNVIAVNC

-348 GYAAPIMV
+348 GYVAPIMV

-400 CYPRDVGSVG
+400 CYPRDGGSVG

-557 LMKKVRLA
+557 LMEKVRLA

-587 YDAENADRWIELLD
+587 YDPESADRWIALLD

-670 KAPTVTEKPTTEP
+670 KAPTVT
-683 TKAPTVTEKPTTE
+683 V
-696 PTKAPTVTVKPT
+696 
-708 AKPTKAPTVTEK
+708 K

-725 TKAPTV
+725 TNK
-731 TEKPTAEPTKAPTVT
+731 
-746 VKPTAK
+746 
-752 PTKAPTVTEKPTA
+752 
-765 EPTKAPTVTTAP
+765 PTVTTAP

-904 NALTLSGTDH
+904 NELILSGTDH

-975 TNNTEKIMADT
+975 TNNTEQIMADT

-1005 ALSADTITITDG
+1005 ALSADKITITDG

-1162 AKYFDEAP
+1162 AKYFDKAP

-1187 TPSSKPTVAP
+1187 TPSS
-1197 SSEPTVTPSS
+1197 EPTVVPSS

-1217 IATPTAEPTK
+1217 IA
-1227 VPEPTAAPIKTPT
+1227 T

-1262 AEPTKAPMIT
+1262 AEPTKAPTVTEKPTAEPTDAPAIT
-1272 PVPSDDPTESAAPS
+1272 PVPSDDPTESVAPS
-1286 EKPTITPTQKPGIQ
+1286 EKPTVTPTQKPGIQ
-1300 ATGMRVIASVKKV
+1300 ATGIRVIASVKKV
-1313 SNLPVKSKLQLAAG
+1313 SNLPVKQKLQLAAG

-1383 QKRLTIRVMKKAVKK
+1383 QKKITIRVMKKAVKK

-1417 KITPKKKYASATV
+1417 KITPKKKYASAKV

>member
-129 QLTLTYS
+129 QLTLNYS

-204 TDQIAIT
+204 ADQIAIT

-507 RAIDPDAIII
+507 RDIDPDAIII

-557 LMKKVRLA
+557 LMEKVRLA

-587 YDAENADRWIELLD
+587 YDTENADRWIALLD

-638 TTTGKWLI
+638 TITGKWLI

-670 KAPTVTEKPTTEP
+670 KAPTVTEKPTAEP
-683 TKAPTVTEKPTTE
+683 TKAPTVTVKPTAE
-696 PTKAPTVTVKPT
+696 PTKTPTVTVKPT

-731 TEKPTAEPTKAPTVT
+731 TVKPTAEPTKAPTVT
-746 VKPTAK
+746 EKPTAK
-752 PTKAPTVTEKPTA
+752 
-765 EPTKAPTVTTAP
+765 
-777 DKEIQEAPSTALTI
+777 
-791 VARTS
+791 
-796 TSLTVQ
+796 
-802 ATVAAPAGKSY
+802 
-813 EYTIDGTSW
+813 
-822 QTQTTFTDLQ
+822 
-832 PATSYTVSVRY
+832 
-843 AETDNYQA
+843 
-851 SMISD
+851 
-856 HTLTGGTLV
+856 
-865 EDVYK
+865 
-870 IDLSKLDDTTY
+870 
-881 VDGMFSKDDATGK
+881 
-894 SYAASYDASS
+894 
-904 NALTLSGTDH
+904 
-914 TFELVA
+914 
-920 DNAKVKIILKKGVS
+920 
-934 AALCGVTCGNIS
+934 
-946 SEDDTSLEMVRGSNT
+946 
-961 TGSIEA
+961 
-967 ANVIVSGG
+967 
-975 TNNTEKIMADT
+975 
-986 IAVKGGSLTA
+986 
-996 VAAKESNKT
+996 
-1005 ALSADTITITDG
+1005 
-1017 EVTAIGDGTG
+1017 
-1027 GALYADSK
+1027 
-1035 ISLIGGTLT
+1035 
-1044 VKAGPNKTEKSAIDV
+1044 
-1059 KSDES
+1059 
-1064 SVILVGDIK
+1064 
-1073 IINQTD
+1073 
-1079 GALGTDDLFSK
+1079 
-1090 ETISTGGTTTK
+1090 
-1101 LVTVTFD
+1101 
-1108 TVDEVWTVTVE
+1108 
-1119 QGSDIILPNRPKEN
+1119 
-1133 LILRWYSDRDVQGY
+1133 
-1147 APGIIYTVQENTYFC
+1147 
-1162 AKYFDEAP
+1162 
-1170 VEPSSKPTVA
+1170 
-1180 PSSEPTV
+1180 
-1187 TPSSKPTVAP
+1187 
-1197 SSEPTVTPSS
+1197 
-1207 EPTVEPSEEP
+1207 
-1217 IATPTAEPTK
+1217 
-1227 VPEPTAAPIKTPT
+1227 PIKTPT

-1252 AAPIKTPTPT
+1252 AAPIKTPEPT
-1262 AEPTKAPMIT
+1262 AEPTKAPEPTAAPIKTPTPTAAPTIT
-1272 PVPSDDPTESAAPS
+1272 SVPSDDPTESAAPS

-1383 QKRLTIRVMKKAVKK
+1383 QKKITIRVMKKAVKK

>member
-557 LMKKVRLA
+557 LMEKVRLA

-587 YDAENADRWIELLD
+587 YDTENADRWIALLD

-665 SAEPT
+665 SAG
-670 KAPTVTEKPTTEP
+670 
-683 TKAPTVTEKPTTE
+683 

-725 TKAPTV
+725 TN
-731 TEKPTAEPTKAPTVT
+731 KPTAP
-746 VKPTAK
+746 
-752 PTKAPTVTEKPTA
+752 
-765 EPTKAPTVTTAP
+765 TAP

-961 TGSIEA
+961 TESIEA

-1170 VEPSSKPTVA
+1170 VEPSSKPTVAPSSKPTVA